1 MKRGRLFYL
10 FILLLMLC
18 PFQRTTASGPA
29 DDPARNA
36 TWRVKGEIRNPAG
49 NPIVGAS
56 VVIKGTA
63 RGVTTES
70 DGSFVI
76 EVSSEMDVLVCSFLG
91 YRPLELRVGA
101 RTDFQVALEEESLAV
116 DEVVV
121 TGYGSGI
128 KKEALT
134 GSIANIGAER
144 LSQSVGANVSTA
156 LAGKVP
162 GVNFRMM
169 DGQPGAA
176 TSISIRNMGNALF
189 VIDGVQSTQGSFD
202 NLDFN
207 DIESISVL
215 KDASAAIYGVQA
227 ANGVIVVTTKSGQ
240 KSGHSVNVNAYYGA
254 QSWFRYPRPADTQT
268 YIAGHIQSATI
279 TGSPGEFTMDDL
291 NACRNGSLLG
301 FDWYDYV
308 VRNSAPQAY
317 ISANASGGSDK
328 INYYIS
334 LGGLD
339 QKSVINHYGGFRRYN
354 VQFNLDARISRRL
367 KVGARFNG
375 RYEKTEHPAV
385 PGDDVWAAIFAI
397 WRNPPTSRPF
407 ANDNPNYP
415 TMTSNTA
422 STNFAILNYD
432 RSGYLKDTYRVGQLS
447 ANVEYEILDGLKLKG
462 LASYYLGN
470 RWYDCQEYTYDL
482 YGYDAVT
489 DTYPVIYS
497 LTNPF
502 RQRIVG
508 LQQQIMGQAQ
518 LTYDKTFGRHTIS
531 AVVAGEV
538 YHETNP
544 GLDTWSRPQSNYINT
559 IDFASLEKYT
569 DNKNTELARAG
580 FVARVNYNYADR
592 YYVELAGRY
601 DGSWKFRKGNRWA
614 FLPSV
619 SVGWRPSEEVFWKE
633 SSLASWFSA
642 LKVRAS
648 FGQLGYDELSW
659 FDTDEN
665 GNRVLRTLAP
675 FDYLA
680 GYDYG
685 VGGAVI
691 DGKYVTG
698 VQSKGIP
705 TTTVSWITVD
715 MYDVGLDFGF
725 FENRLSGSIDYFY
738 NLRKGLVDRRYDQ
751 LVPSEVGFSLPPE
764 NLASEVYTGF
774 DGNIAWSDRVRDLRY
789 SVGANF
795 TYSRHLT
802 RHQYNP
808 QFENSWDEYVNSAW
822 ERYSNITWGYKSDGQ
837 FRSWE
842 EIRNYPV
849 DIDGRSNSTLRPGDI
864 RYKDLNGDRLI
875 NDKDKRPIGYAEGM
889 LPNLNF
895 GLSLSF
901 EWRGLDLSCDF
912 TGGAFGTY
920 HVDYEMSKPFWDGG
934 NTAAFVLENQWR
946 LSDITDP
953 GSKLIPGEFPTAL
966 VGNSN
971 HSNYW
976 VSDFWY
982 KNIAYVKL
990 RNFELG
996 YSLPQ
1001 RWMSKAGIKKLRIYL
1016 FGQNLFSID
1025 NKGLYDIDPE
1035 IANATGIVY
1044 PTTRIMGAGI
1054 NLSF

>member
-1 MKRGRLFYL
+1 MKRRGQFYL
-10 FILLLMLC
+10 FIWLLMLF
-18 PFQRTTASGPA
+18 PTYLIVASDTT
-29 DDPARNA
+29 DDRRV
-36 TWRVKGEIRNPAG
+36 TWDVAG
-49 NPIVGAS
+49 RISDSNGSPIVGAM
-56 VVIKGTA
+56 VILKGTSQ
-63 RGVTTES
+63 GVTS
-70 DGSFVI
+70 DIDGNFAI
-76 EVSSEMDVLVCSFLG
+76 KVSSDRDVLVFSFLG
-91 YRPLELRVGA
+91 YSSVELSVG
-101 RTDFQVALEEESLAV
+101 TQTWFSVTLQEESLAV
-116 DEVVV
+116 EQVIV
-121 TGYGSGI
+121 TGYGNGI
-128 KKEALT
+128 KKESIT
-134 GSIANIGAER
+134 GSIANINAGK

-156 LAGKVP
+156 LAGKVA

-169 DGQPGAA
+169 DGQPGAT
-176 TSISIRNMGNALF
+176 TSISIRNMGSALF
-189 VIDGVQSTQGSFD
+189 VIDGVQSTQGSFN

-240 KSGHSVNVNAYYGA
+240 KTGHSVNINAYYGA

-268 YIAGHIQSATI
+268 YIEGHIQSATI

-291 NACRNGSLLG
+291 NDYRNGTLRG

-308 VRNSAPQAY
+308 VRSSAPQAY
-317 ISANASGGSDK
+317 ISANASGGTDK

-339 QKSVINHYGGFRRYN
+339 QKSVINNYGGFQRYN
-354 VQFNLDARISRRL
+354 VQFNLDTRINKRL
-367 KVGARFNG
+367 KLGVRFNG

-397 WRNPPTSRPF
+397 WRNPPTNRPF
-407 ANDNPNYP
+407 ANDNPDYP

-432 RSGYLKDTYRVGQLS
+432 RSGYLKDTYRVCQLS
-447 ANVEYEILDGLKLKG
+447 ANIEYEIIEGLKLKG
-462 LASYYLGN
+462 LTSYYLGN

-518 LTYDKTFGRHTIS
+518 LTYDKVIGRHTLSSVIAS
-531 AVVAGEV
+531 EI
-538 YHETNP
+538 YHEINP

-580 FVARVNYNYADR
+580 FVARVNYNYADQ
-592 YYVELAGRY
+592 YYIELAGRY
-601 DGSWKFRKGNRWA
+601 DGSWKFRRGNRWA

-619 SVGWRPSEEVFWKE
+619 SIGWRPSEEHFWKE
-633 SSLASWFSA
+633 GSISHWFNSL
-642 LKVRAS
+642 KIRAS
-648 FGQLGYDELSW
+648 FGQLGYDNLSW
-659 FDTDEN
+659 YDTDEN
-665 GNRVLRTLAP
+665 GNRILRTLAP
-675 FDYLA
+675 FDYLS

-685 VGGAVI
+685 VGGAVL
-691 DGKYVTG
+691 DGKYQTG

-705 TTTVSWITVD
+705 TTTISWITVN
-715 MYDVGLDFGF
+715 MYDVGIDFGF
-725 FENRLSGSIDYFY
+725 LANRLSGSLDYFY

-751 LVPSEVGFSLPPE
+751 LIPSEVGFTLPPE

-774 DGNIAWSDRVRDLRY
+774 DGNIAWADRVRDFRY
-789 SVGANF
+789 SVGVNF

-802 RHQYNP
+802 HHQYNP
-808 QFENSWDEYVNSAW
+808 QFKNSWDEYVNSGW

-837 FRSWE
+837 FCSWE
-842 EIRNYPV
+842 EIGNYPV
-849 DIDGRSNSTLRPGDI
+849 DIDGKNNSTLRPGDI
-864 RYKDLNGDRLI
+864 RYKDLNGDGLI
-875 NDKDKRPIGYAEGM
+875 NDMDKRPIGYAEGM

-895 GLSLSF
+895 GLSLSL
-901 EWRGLDLSCDF
+901 EWNGIDMSCDF

-946 LSDITDP
+946 LSDIADP
-953 GSKLIPGEFPTAL
+953 QSPLIPGEFPTAL

-982 KNIAYVKL
+982 KNITYIKL

-996 YSLPQ
+996 YTLPQ
-1001 RWMSKAGIKKLRIYL
+1001 RWMSKAGINKLRLYL

-1025 NKGLYDIDPE
+1025 NMGAYDIDPE
-1035 IANATGIVY
+1035 IANSTGIVY
-1044 PTTRIMGAGI
+1044 PTTRVIGTGI

>member
-1 MKRGRLFYL
+1 MLFPTCL
-10 FILLLMLC
+10 IV
-18 PFQRTTASGPA
+18 ASGTT
-29 DDPARNA
+29 DDRKV
-36 TWRVKGEIRNPAG
+36 TWDVEGRISDSNGS
-49 NPIVGAS
+49 PIVGAM
-56 VVIKGTA
+56 VILKGTSQ
-63 RGVTTES
+63 GVTS
-70 DGSFVI
+70 DIDGNFAI
-76 EVSSEMDVLVCSFLG
+76 KVSSDRDVLVFSFLG
-91 YRPLELRVGA
+91 YSSVELSVG
-101 RTDFQVALEEESLAV
+101 TQTWFSVTLQEESLAV
-116 DEVVV
+116 EQVIV
-121 TGYGSGI
+121 TGYGNGI
-128 KKEALT
+128 KKESIT
-134 GSIANIGAER
+134 GSIANINAGK

-156 LAGKVP
+156 LAGKVA

-169 DGQPGAA
+169 DGQPGAT
-176 TSISIRNMGNALF
+176 TSISIRNMGSALF
-189 VIDGVQSTQGSFD
+189 VIDGVQSTQGSFN

-240 KSGHSVNVNAYYGA
+240 KTGHSVNINAYYGA

-268 YIAGHIQSATI
+268 YIEGHIQSATI

-291 NACRNGSLLG
+291 NDYRSGTLRG

-308 VRNSAPQAY
+308 VRSSAPQAY
-317 ISANASGGSDK
+317 ISANASGGTDK

-339 QKSVINHYGGFRRYN
+339 QKSVINNYGGFQRYN
-354 VQFNLDARISRRL
+354 VQFNLDTRINKRL
-367 KVGARFNG
+367 KLGVRFNG

-397 WRNPPTSRPF
+397 WRNPPTNRPF
-407 ANDNPNYP
+407 ANDNPDYP

-432 RSGYLKDTYRVGQLS
+432 RSGYLKDTYRVCQLS
-447 ANVEYEILDGLKLKG
+447 ANIEYEIIEGLKLKG
-462 LASYYLGN
+462 LTSYYLGN

-518 LTYDKTFGRHTIS
+518 LTYDKVIGRHTLSSVIAS
-531 AVVAGEV
+531 EI
-538 YHETNP
+538 YHEINP

-580 FVARVNYNYADR
+580 FVARVNYNYADQ
-592 YYVELAGRY
+592 YYIELAGRY
-601 DGSWKFRKGNRWA
+601 DGSWKFRRGNRWA

-619 SVGWRPSEEVFWKE
+619 SIGWRPSEEHFWKE
-633 SSLASWFSA
+633 GSISHWFNSL
-642 LKVRAS
+642 KIRAS
-648 FGQLGYDELSW
+648 FGQLGYDNLSW
-659 FDTDEN
+659 YDTDEN
-665 GNRVLRTLAP
+665 GNRILRTLAP
-675 FDYLA
+675 FDYLS

-685 VGGAVI
+685 VGGAVL
-691 DGKYVTG
+691 DGKYQTG

-705 TTTVSWITVD
+705 TTTISWITVN
-715 MYDVGLDFGF
+715 MYDAGIDFGF
-725 FENRLSGSIDYFY
+725 LANRLSGSLDYFY

-751 LVPSEVGFSLPPE
+751 LIPSEVGFTLPPE

-774 DGNIAWSDRVRDLRY
+774 DGNIAWADRVRDFRY
-789 SVGANF
+789 SVGVNF

-802 RHQYNP
+802 HHQYNP
-808 QFENSWDEYVNSAW
+808 QFKNSWDEYVNSGW

-837 FRSWE
+837 FCSWE
-842 EIRNYPV
+842 EIGNYPV
-849 DIDGRSNSTLRPGDI
+849 DIDGKNNSTLRPGDI
-864 RYKDLNGDRLI
+864 RYKDLNGDGLI
-875 NDKDKRPIGYAEGM
+875 NDMDKRPIGYAEGM

-895 GLSLSF
+895 GLSLSL
-901 EWRGLDLSCDF
+901 EWNGIDMSCDF

-946 LSDITDP
+946 LSDIADP
-953 GSKLIPGEFPTAL
+953 QSPLIPGEFPTAL

-982 KNIAYVKL
+982 KNITYIKL

-996 YSLPQ
+996 YTLPQ
-1001 RWMSKAGIKKLRIYL
+1001 RWMSKAGINKLRLYL

-1025 NKGLYDIDPE
+1025 NMGAYDIDPE
-1035 IANATGIVY
+1035 IANSTGIVY
-1044 PTTRIMGAGI
+1044 PTTRVIGTGI

>member
-1 MKRGRLFYL
+1 MKRRGQFYL
-10 FILLLMLC
+10 FILLLMLF
-18 PFQRTTASGPA
+18 PTYLIVASDTT
-29 DDPARNA
+29 DDRKV
-36 TWRVKGEIRNPAG
+36 TWDVEGRISDSNGS
-49 NPIVGAS
+49 PIVGAM
-56 VVIKGTA
+56 VILKGTSL
-63 RGVTTES
+63 GVTS
-70 DGSFVI
+70 DIDGNFSI
-76 EVSSEMDVLVCSFLG
+76 KVSSDRDVLVFSFLG
-91 YRPLELRVGA
+91 YSSVELSVG
-101 RTDFQVALEEESLAV
+101 TQTWFSVTLQEESLAV
-116 DEVVV
+116 EQVIV
-121 TGYGSGI
+121 TGYGNGI
-128 KKEALT
+128 KKESIT
-134 GSIANIGAER
+134 GSIANINAGK

-156 LAGKVP
+156 LAGKVA

-169 DGQPGAA
+169 DGQPGAT
-176 TSISIRNMGNALF
+176 TSISIRNMGSALF
-189 VIDGVQSTQGSFD
+189 VIDGVQSTQGSFN

-240 KSGHSVNVNAYYGA
+240 KTGNSVNVNAYYGA

-268 YIAGHIQSATI
+268 YIEGHIQSATI
-279 TGSPGEFTMDDL
+279 TGSPGEFTLDDL
-291 NACRNGSLLG
+291 NNYRNGTLRG

-308 VRNSAPQAY
+308 VRSSAPQAY
-317 ISANASGGSDK
+317 ISANASGGTDK

-339 QKSVINHYGGFRRYN
+339 QKSVINNYGGFQRYN
-354 VQFNLDARISRRL
+354 VQFNLDARINKRL
-367 KVGARFNG
+367 KLGVRFNG

-397 WRNPPTSRPF
+397 WRNPPTNRPF
-407 ANDNPNYP
+407 ANDNPDYP

-432 RSGYLKDTYRVGQLS
+432 RSGYLKDTYRVCQLS
-447 ANVEYEILDGLKLKG
+447 ANIEYEIIEGLKLKG
-462 LASYYLGN
+462 LTSYYLGN

-518 LTYDKTFGRHTIS
+518 LTYDKVIGRHTIS
-531 AVVAGEV
+531 SVIASEI
-538 YHETNP
+538 YHEINP

-580 FVARVNYNYADR
+580 FVARVNYNYADQ
-592 YYVELAGRY
+592 YYIELAGRY
-601 DGSWKFRKGNRWA
+601 DGSWKFRRGNRWA

-619 SVGWRPSEEVFWKE
+619 SIGWRPSEEHFWKE
-633 SSLASWFSA
+633 GSISRWFNSL
-642 LKVRAS
+642 KIRAS
-648 FGQLGYDELSW
+648 FGQLGYDNLSW
-659 FDTDEN
+659 YDTDEN
-665 GNRVLRTLAP
+665 GNRILRTLAP
-675 FDYLA
+675 FDYLS

-685 VGGAVI
+685 VGGAVL
-691 DGKYVTG
+691 DGKYQTG

-705 TTTVSWITVD
+705 TTTISWITVN
-715 MYDVGLDFGF
+715 MYDAGIDFGF
-725 FENRLSGSIDYFY
+725 LANRLSGSLDYFY

-751 LVPSEVGFSLPPE
+751 LIPSEVGFTLPPE

-774 DGNIAWSDRVRDLRY
+774 DGNIAWADRVRDFRY
-789 SVGANF
+789 SVGVNF

-802 RHQYNP
+802 HHQYNP
-808 QFENSWDEYVNSAW
+808 QFKNSWDEYVNSGW

-837 FRSWE
+837 FCSWE
-842 EIRNYPV
+842 EIGNYPI
-849 DIDGRSNSTLRPGDI
+849 DIDGKNNSTLRPGDI
-864 RYKDLNGDRLI
+864 RYKDLNGDGLI
-875 NDKDKRPIGYAEGM
+875 NDMDKRPIGYAEGM

-895 GLSLSF
+895 GLSLSL
-901 EWRGLDLSCDF
+901 EWNGIDMSCDF

-946 LSDITDP
+946 LSDIADP
-953 GSKLIPGEFPTAL
+953 QSPLIPGEFPTAL

-976 VSDFWY
+976 ASDFWY
-982 KNIAYVKL
+982 KNITYIKL

-996 YSLPQ
+996 YTLPQ
-1001 RWMSKAGIKKLRIYL
+1001 RWMSKAGINKLRLYL

-1025 NKGLYDIDPE
+1025 NMGVYDIDPE
-1035 IANATGIVY
+1035 IANSTGIVY
-1044 PTTRIMGAGI
+1044 PTTRVIGTGI

>member
-1 MKRGRLFYL
+1 MKRRGQFYL
-10 FILLLMLC
+10 FILLLMLF
-18 PFQRTTASGPA
+18 PTYLIVASGTT
-29 DDPARNA
+29 DDRKV
-36 TWRVKGEIRNPAG
+36 TWDVEGRISDSNGS
-49 NPIVGAS
+49 PIVGAM
-56 VVIKGTA
+56 VILKGTSQ
-63 RGVTTES
+63 GVTS
-70 DGSFVI
+70 DIDGNFAI
-76 EVSSEMDVLVCSFLG
+76 KVSSDRDVLVFSFLG
-91 YRPLELRVGA
+91 YSSVELSVG
-101 RTDFQVALEEESLAV
+101 TQTWLSVTLQEESLAV
-116 DEVVV
+116 EQVIV
-121 TGYGSGI
+121 TGYGNGI
-128 KKEALT
+128 KKESIT
-134 GSIANIGAER
+134 GSIANINAGK

-156 LAGKVP
+156 LAGKVA

-169 DGQPGAA
+169 DGQPGAT
-176 TSISIRNMGNALF
+176 TSISIRNMGSALF
-189 VIDGVQSTQGSFD
+189 VIDGVQSTQGSFN

-240 KSGHSVNVNAYYGA
+240 KTGHSVNINAYYGA

-268 YIAGHIQSATI
+268 YIEGHIQSATI

-291 NACRNGSLLG
+291 NNYRNGTLRG

-308 VRNSAPQAY
+308 VRSSAPQAY
-317 ISANASGGSDK
+317 ISANASGGTDK

-339 QKSVINHYGGFRRYN
+339 QKSVINNYGGFQRYN
-354 VQFNLDARISRRL
+354 VQFNLDTRINKRL
-367 KVGARFNG
+367 KLGVRFNG

-397 WRNPPTSRPF
+397 WRNPPTNRPF
-407 ANDNPNYP
+407 ANDNPDYP

-432 RSGYLKDTYRVGQLS
+432 RSGYLKDTYRVCQLS
-447 ANVEYEILDGLKLKG
+447 ANIEYEIIEGLKLKG
-462 LASYYLGN
+462 LTSYYLGN

-518 LTYDKTFGRHTIS
+518 LTYDKVIGRHTLSSVIAS
-531 AVVAGEV
+531 EI
-538 YHETNP
+538 YHEINP

-569 DNKNTELARAG
+569 DKKNTELARAG
-580 FVARVNYNYADR
+580 FVARVNYNYADQ
-592 YYVELAGRY
+592 YYIELAGRY
-601 DGSWKFRKGNRWA
+601 DGSWKFRRGNRWA

-619 SVGWRPSEEVFWKE
+619 SIGWRPSEEHFWKE
-633 SSLASWFSA
+633 GSISHWFNSL
-642 LKVRAS
+642 KIRAS
-648 FGQLGYDELSW
+648 FGQLGYDNLSW
-659 FDTDEN
+659 YDTDEN
-665 GNRVLRTLAP
+665 GNRILRTLAP
-675 FDYLA
+675 FDYLS

-685 VGGAVI
+685 VGGAVL
-691 DGKYVTG
+691 DGKYQTG

-705 TTTVSWITVD
+705 TTTISWITVN
-715 MYDVGLDFGF
+715 MYDVGIDFGF
-725 FENRLSGSIDYFY
+725 LANRLSGSLDYFY

-751 LVPSEVGFSLPPE
+751 LIPSEVGFTLPPE

-774 DGNIAWSDRVRDLRY
+774 DGNIAWADRVRDFRY
-789 SVGANF
+789 SVGVNF

-802 RHQYNP
+802 HHQYNP
-808 QFENSWDEYVNSAW
+808 QFKNSWDEYVNSGW

-837 FRSWE
+837 FCSWE
-842 EIRNYPV
+842 EIGNYPV
-849 DIDGRSNSTLRPGDI
+849 DIDGKNNSTLRPGDI
-864 RYKDLNGDRLI
+864 RYKDLNGDGLI
-875 NDKDKRPIGYAEGM
+875 NDMDKRPIGYAEGM

-895 GLSLSF
+895 GLSLSL
-901 EWRGLDLSCDF
+901 EWNGIDMSCDF

-946 LSDITDP
+946 LSDIADP
-953 GSKLIPGEFPTAL
+953 QSPLIPGEFPTAL

-982 KNIAYVKL
+982 KNITYIKL

-996 YSLPQ
+996 YTLPQ
-1001 RWMSKAGIKKLRIYL
+1001 RWMSKAGINKLRLYL

-1025 NKGLYDIDPE
+1025 NMGAYDIDPE
-1035 IANATGIVY
+1035 IANSTGIVY
-1044 PTTRIMGAGI
+1044 PTTRVIGTGI

>member
-1 MKRGRLFYL
+1 MLFPTYLIVASDTTDDRKVTWDVEGR
-10 FILLLMLC
+10 I
-18 PFQRTTASGPA
+18 SDSNGS
-29 DDPARNA
+29 
-36 TWRVKGEIRNPAG
+36 
-49 NPIVGAS
+49 PIVGAM
-56 VVIKGTA
+56 VILKGTSL
-63 RGVTTES
+63 GVTS
-70 DGSFVI
+70 DIDGNFSI
-76 EVSSEMDVLVCSFLG
+76 KVSSDRDVLVFSFLG
-91 YRPLELRVGA
+91 YSSVELSVG
-101 RTDFQVALEEESLAV
+101 TQTWFSVTLQEESLAV
-116 DEVVV
+116 EQVIV
-121 TGYGSGI
+121 TGYGNGI
-128 KKEALT
+128 KKESIT
-134 GSIANIGAER
+134 GSIANINAGK

-156 LAGKVP
+156 LAGKVA

-169 DGQPGAA
+169 DGQPGAT
-176 TSISIRNMGNALF
+176 TSISIRNMGSALF
-189 VIDGVQSTQGSFD
+189 VIDGVQSTQGSF
-202 NLDFN
+202 NNIDFN

-240 KSGHSVNVNAYYGA
+240 KTGNSVNVNAYYGA

-268 YIAGHIQSATI
+268 YIEGHIQSATI
-279 TGSPGEFTMDDL
+279 TGSPGEFTLDDL
-291 NACRNGSLLG
+291 NNYRNGTLRG

-308 VRNSAPQAY
+308 VRSSAPQAY
-317 ISANASGGSDK
+317 ISANASGGTDK

-339 QKSVINHYGGFRRYN
+339 QKSVINNYGGFQRYN
-354 VQFNLDARISRRL
+354 VQFNLDARINKRL
-367 KVGARFNG
+367 KLGVRFNG

-397 WRNPPTSRPF
+397 WRNPPTNRPF
-407 ANDNPNYP
+407 ANDNPDYP

-432 RSGYLKDTYRVGQLS
+432 RSGYLKDTYRVCQLS
-447 ANVEYEILDGLKLKG
+447 ANIEYEIIEGLKLKG
-462 LASYYLGN
+462 LTSYYLGN

-518 LTYDKTFGRHTIS
+518 LTYDKVIGRHTIS
-531 AVVAGEV
+531 SVIASEI
-538 YHETNP
+538 YHEINP

-580 FVARVNYNYADR
+580 FVARVNYNYADQ
-592 YYVELAGRY
+592 YYIELAGRY
-601 DGSWKFRKGNRWA
+601 DGSWKFRRGNRWA

-619 SVGWRPSEEVFWKE
+619 SIGWRPSEEHFWKE
-633 SSLASWFSA
+633 GSISRWFNSL
-642 LKVRAS
+642 KIRAS
-648 FGQLGYDELSW
+648 FGQLGYDNLSW
-659 FDTDEN
+659 YDTDEN
-665 GNRVLRTLAP
+665 GNRILRTLAP
-675 FDYLA
+675 FDYLS

-685 VGGAVI
+685 VGGAVL
-691 DGKYVTG
+691 DGKYQTG

-705 TTTVSWITVD
+705 TTTISWITVN
-715 MYDVGLDFGF
+715 MYDAGIDFGF
-725 FENRLSGSIDYFY
+725 LANRLSGSLDYFY

-751 LVPSEVGFSLPPE
+751 LIPSEVGFTLPPE

-774 DGNIAWSDRVRDLRY
+774 DGNIAWADRVRDFRY
-789 SVGANF
+789 SVGVNF

-802 RHQYNP
+802 HHQYNP
-808 QFENSWDEYVNSAW
+808 QFKNSWDEYVNSGW

-837 FRSWE
+837 FCSWE
-842 EIRNYPV
+842 EIGNYPI
-849 DIDGRSNSTLRPGDI
+849 DIDGKNNSTLRPGDI
-864 RYKDLNGDRLI
+864 RYKDLNGDGLI
-875 NDKDKRPIGYAEGM
+875 NDMDKRPIGYAEGM

-895 GLSLSF
+895 GLSLSL
-901 EWRGLDLSCDF
+901 EWNGIDMSCDF

-946 LSDITDP
+946 LSDIADP
-953 GSKLIPGEFPTAL
+953 QSTLIPGEFPTAL

-982 KNIAYVKL
+982 KNITYIKL

-996 YSLPQ
+996 YTLPQ
-1001 RWMSKAGIKKLRIYL
+1001 RWMSKAGINKLRLYL

-1025 NKGLYDIDPE
+1025 NMGVYDIDPE
-1035 IANATGIVY
+1035 IANSTGIVY
-1044 PTTRIMGAGI
+1044 PTTRVIGTGI

>member
-1 MKRGRLFYL
+1 MKRRGQFYL
-10 FILLLMLC
+10 FILLLMLF
-18 PFQRTTASGPA
+18 PTYLIVASDTA
-29 DDPARNA
+29 DDRKV
-36 TWRVKGEIRNPAG
+36 TWDVKGRISDSNG
-49 NPIVGAS
+49 SPIVGAM
-56 VVIKGTA
+56 VVLKGTSQ
-63 RGVTTES
+63 GVTS
-70 DGSFVI
+70 DIDGNFAI
-76 EVSSEMDVLVCSFLG
+76 KVSSDRDVLVFSFLG
-91 YRPLELRVGA
+91 YSSVELSVG
-101 RTDFQVALEEESLAV
+101 TQTWLSVTLQEESLAV
-116 DEVVV
+116 EQVIV
-121 TGYGSGI
+121 TGYGNGI
-128 KKEALT
+128 KKESIT
-134 GSIANIGAER
+134 GSIANINAGK

-156 LAGKVP
+156 LAGKVA

-169 DGQPGAA
+169 DGQPGAT
-176 TSISIRNMGNALF
+176 TSISIRNMGSALF
-189 VIDGVQSTQGSFD
+189 VIDGVQSTQGSFN

-240 KSGHSVNVNAYYGA
+240 KTGHSVNVNAYYGA

-268 YIAGHIQSATI
+268 YIEGHIQSATI

-291 NACRNGSLLG
+291 NDYRNGTLRG

-308 VRNSAPQAY
+308 VRSSAPQAY
-317 ISANASGGSDK
+317 ISANASGGTDR

-339 QKSVINHYGGFRRYN
+339 QKSVINNYGGFQRYN
-354 VQFNLDARISRRL
+354 VQFNLDTRINKRL
-367 KVGARFNG
+367 KLGVRFNG

-397 WRNPPTSRPF
+397 WRNPPTNRPF
-407 ANDNPNYP
+407 ANDNPDYP

-432 RSGYLKDTYRVGQLS
+432 RSGYLKDTYRVCQLS
-447 ANVEYEILDGLKLKG
+447 ANIEYEIIEGLKLKG
-462 LASYYLGN
+462 LTSYYLGN

-518 LTYDKTFGRHTIS
+518 LTYDKVIGRHTLSSVIAS
-531 AVVAGEV
+531 EI
-538 YHETNP
+538 YHEIKP

-580 FVARVNYNYADR
+580 FVARVNYNYADQ
-592 YYVELAGRY
+592 YYIELAGRY
-601 DGSWKFRKGNRWA
+601 DGSWKFRRGNRWA

-619 SVGWRPSEEVFWKE
+619 SIGWRPSEEHFWKE
-633 SSLASWFSA
+633 GSISHWFNSL
-642 LKVRAS
+642 KIRAS
-648 FGQLGYDELSW
+648 FGQLGYDNLSW
-659 FDTDEN
+659 YDTDEN
-665 GNRVLRTLAP
+665 GNRILRTLAP
-675 FDYLA
+675 FDYLS

-685 VGGAVI
+685 VGGAVL
-691 DGKYVTG
+691 DGKYQTG

-705 TTTVSWITVD
+705 TTTISWITVN
-715 MYDVGLDFGF
+715 MYDVGIDFGF
-725 FENRLSGSIDYFY
+725 LANRLSGSLDYFY

-751 LVPSEVGFSLPPE
+751 LIPSEVGFTLPPE

-774 DGNIAWSDRVRDLRY
+774 DGNIAWADRVRDFRY
-789 SVGANF
+789 SVGVNF

-802 RHQYNP
+802 HHQYNP
-808 QFENSWDEYVNSAW
+808 QFKNSWDEYVNSGW

-837 FRSWE
+837 FCSWE
-842 EIRNYPV
+842 EIGNYPV
-849 DIDGRSNSTLRPGDI
+849 DIDGKNNSTLRPGDI
-864 RYKDLNGDRLI
+864 RYKDLNGDGLI
-875 NDKDKRPIGYAEGM
+875 NDMDKRPIGYAEGM

-895 GLSLSF
+895 GLSLSL
-901 EWRGLDLSCDF
+901 EWNGIDMSCDF

-946 LSDITDP
+946 LSDIADP
-953 GSKLIPGEFPTAL
+953 QSPLIPGEFPTAL

-982 KNIAYVKL
+982 KNITYIKL

-996 YSLPQ
+996 YTLPQ
-1001 RWMSKAGIKKLRIYL
+1001 RWMSKAGINKLRLYL

-1025 NKGLYDIDPE
+1025 NMGAYDIDPE
-1035 IANATGIVY
+1035 IANSTGIVY
-1044 PTTRIMGAGI
+1044 PTTRVIGTGI

>member
-1 MKRGRLFYL
+1 MLFPTYLIVASDTTDDRKVTWDVEGR
-10 FILLLMLC
+10 I
-18 PFQRTTASGPA
+18 SDSNGS
-29 DDPARNA
+29 
-36 TWRVKGEIRNPAG
+36 
-49 NPIVGAS
+49 PIVGAM
-56 VVIKGTA
+56 VILKGTSQ
-63 RGVTTES
+63 GVTS
-70 DGSFVI
+70 DIDGNFAI
-76 EVSSEMDVLVCSFLG
+76 KVSSDRDVLVFSFLG
-91 YRPLELRVGA
+91 YSSVELSVG
-101 RTDFQVALEEESLAV
+101 TQTWFSVTLQEESLAV
-116 DEVVV
+116 EQVIV
-121 TGYGSGI
+121 TGYGNGI
-128 KKEALT
+128 KKESIT
-134 GSIANIGAER
+134 GSIANINAGK

-156 LAGKVP
+156 LAGKVA

-169 DGQPGAA
+169 DGQPGAT
-176 TSISIRNMGNALF
+176 TSISIRNMGSALF
-189 VIDGVQSTQGSFD
+189 VIDGVQSTQGSFN

-240 KSGHSVNVNAYYGA
+240 KTGHSVNINAYYGA

-268 YIAGHIQSATI
+268 YIEGHIQSATI

-291 NACRNGSLLG
+291 NNYRNGTLRG

-308 VRNSAPQAY
+308 VRSSAPQAY
-317 ISANASGGSDK
+317 ISANASGGTDK

-339 QKSVINHYGGFRRYN
+339 QKSVINNYGGFQRYN
-354 VQFNLDARISRRL
+354 VQFNLDTRINKRL
-367 KVGARFNG
+367 KLGVRFNG

-385 PGDDVWAAIFAI
+385 PGDDVWAAIFSI
-397 WRNPPTSRPF
+397 WRNPPTNRPF
-407 ANDNPNYP
+407 ANDNPDYP

-432 RSGYLKDTYRVGQLS
+432 RSGYLKDTYRVCQLS
-447 ANVEYEILDGLKLKG
+447 ANIEYEIIEGLKLKG
-462 LASYYLGN
+462 LTSYYLGN

-518 LTYDKTFGRHTIS
+518 LTYDKVIGRHTLSSVIAS
-531 AVVAGEV
+531 EI
-538 YHETNP
+538 YHEINP

-580 FVARVNYNYADR
+580 FVARVNYNYADQ
-592 YYVELAGRY
+592 YYIELAGRY
-601 DGSWKFRKGNRWA
+601 DGSWKFRRGNRWA

-619 SVGWRPSEEVFWKE
+619 SIGWRPSEEHFWKE
-633 SSLASWFSA
+633 GSISHWFNSL
-642 LKVRAS
+642 KIRAS
-648 FGQLGYDELSW
+648 FGQLGYDNLSW
-659 FDTDEN
+659 YDTDEN
-665 GNRVLRTLAP
+665 GNRILRTLAP
-675 FDYLA
+675 FDYLS

-685 VGGAVI
+685 VGGAVL
-691 DGKYVTG
+691 DGKYQTG

-705 TTTVSWITVD
+705 TTTISWITVN
-715 MYDVGLDFGF
+715 MYDVGIDFGF
-725 FENRLSGSIDYFY
+725 LANRLSGSLDYFY

-751 LVPSEVGFSLPPE
+751 LIPSEVGFTLPPE

-774 DGNIAWSDRVRDLRY
+774 DGNIAWADRVRDFRY
-789 SVGANF
+789 SVGVNF

-802 RHQYNP
+802 HHQYNP
-808 QFENSWDEYVNSAW
+808 QFKNSWDEYVNSGW

-837 FRSWE
+837 FCSWE
-842 EIRNYPV
+842 EIGNYPV
-849 DIDGRSNSTLRPGDI
+849 DIDGKNNSTLRPGDI
-864 RYKDLNGDRLI
+864 RYKDLNGDGLI
-875 NDKDKRPIGYAEGM
+875 NDMDKRPIGYAEGM

-895 GLSLSF
+895 GLSLSL
-901 EWRGLDLSCDF
+901 EWNGIDMSCDF

-946 LSDITDP
+946 LSDIADP
-953 GSKLIPGEFPTAL
+953 QSPLIPGEFPTAL

-982 KNIAYVKL
+982 KNITYIKL

-996 YSLPQ
+996 YTLPQ
-1001 RWMSKAGIKKLRIYL
+1001 RWMSKAGINKLRLYL

-1025 NKGLYDIDPE
+1025 NMGAYDIDPE
-1035 IANATGIVY
+1035 IANSTGIVY
-1044 PTTRIMGAGI
+1044 PTTRVIGTGI

>member
-1 MKRGRLFYL
+1 MKRRGQFYL
-10 FILLLMLC
+10 FILLLMLF
-18 PFQRTTASGPA
+18 PTYLIVASDTT
-29 DDPARNA
+29 DDRKA
-36 TWRVKGEIRNPAG
+36 TWDVEGRISDSNGS
-49 NPIVGAS
+49 PIVGAM
-56 VVIKGTA
+56 VILKGTSQ
-63 RGVTTES
+63 GVTS
-70 DGSFVI
+70 DIDGNFAI
-76 EVSSEMDVLVCSFLG
+76 KVSSDRDVLVFSFLG
-91 YRPLELRVGA
+91 YSSVELSVG
-101 RTDFQVALEEESLAV
+101 TQTWLSVTLQEESLAV
-116 DEVVV
+116 EQVIV
-121 TGYGSGI
+121 TGYGNGI
-128 KKEALT
+128 KKESIT
-134 GSIANIGAER
+134 GSIANINAGK

-156 LAGKVP
+156 LAGKVA

-169 DGQPGAA
+169 DGQPGAT
-176 TSISIRNMGNALF
+176 TSISIRNMGSALF
-189 VIDGVQSTQGSFD
+189 VIDGVQSTQGSFN

-227 ANGVIVVTTKSGQ
+227 ANGVIVVTTKRGQ
-240 KSGHSVNVNAYYGA
+240 KTGHSVNINAYYGA

-268 YIAGHIQSATI
+268 YIEGHIQSATI
-279 TGSPGEFTMDDL
+279 TGSPGEFTMGDL
-291 NACRNGSLLG
+291 NDYRNGTLRG

-308 VRNSAPQAY
+308 VRSSAPQAY
-317 ISANASGGSDK
+317 ISANASGGTDK

-339 QKSVINHYGGFRRYN
+339 QKSVINNYGGFQRYN
-354 VQFNLDARISRRL
+354 VQFNLDTRINKRL
-367 KVGARFNG
+367 KLGVRFNG

-397 WRNPPTSRPF
+397 WRNPPTNRPF
-407 ANDNPNYP
+407 ANDNPDYP

-432 RSGYLKDTYRVGQLS
+432 RSGYLKDTYRVCQLS
-447 ANVEYEILDGLKLKG
+447 ANIEYEIIEGLKLKG
-462 LASYYLGN
+462 LTSYYLGN

-518 LTYDKTFGRHTIS
+518 LTYDKVIGRHTLSSVIAS
-531 AVVAGEV
+531 EI
-538 YHETNP
+538 YHEINP

-580 FVARVNYNYADR
+580 FVARVNYNYADQ
-592 YYVELAGRY
+592 YYIELAGRY
-601 DGSWKFRKGNRWA
+601 DGSWKFRRGNRWA

-619 SVGWRPSEEVFWKE
+619 SIGWRPSEEHFWKE
-633 SSLASWFSA
+633 GSISHWFNSL
-642 LKVRAS
+642 KIRAS
-648 FGQLGYDELSW
+648 FGQLGYDNLSW
-659 FDTDEN
+659 YDTDEN
-665 GNRVLRTLAP
+665 GNRILRTLAP
-675 FDYLA
+675 FDYLS

-685 VGGAVI
+685 VGGAVL
-691 DGKYVTG
+691 DGKYQTG

-705 TTTVSWITVD
+705 TTTISWITVN
-715 MYDVGLDFGF
+715 MYDVGIDFGF
-725 FENRLSGSIDYFY
+725 LANRLSGSLDYFY

-751 LVPSEVGFSLPPE
+751 LIPSEVGFTLPPE

-774 DGNIAWSDRVRDLRY
+774 DGNIAWADRVRDFRY
-789 SVGANF
+789 SVGVNF

-802 RHQYNP
+802 HHQYNP
-808 QFENSWDEYVNSAW
+808 QFKNSWDEYVNSGW

-837 FRSWE
+837 FCSWE
-842 EIRNYPV
+842 EIGNYPV
-849 DIDGRSNSTLRPGDI
+849 DIDGKNNSTLRPGDI
-864 RYKDLNGDRLI
+864 RYKDLNGDGLI
-875 NDKDKRPIGYAEGM
+875 NDMDKRPIGYAEGM

-895 GLSLSF
+895 GLSLSL
-901 EWRGLDLSCDF
+901 EWNGIDMSCDF

-946 LSDITDP
+946 LSDIADP
-953 GSKLIPGEFPTAL
+953 QSPLIPGEFPTAL

-982 KNIAYVKL
+982 KNITYIKL

-996 YSLPQ
+996 YTLPQ
-1001 RWMSKAGIKKLRIYL
+1001 RWMSKAGINKLRLYL

-1025 NKGLYDIDPE
+1025 NMGAYDIDPE
-1035 IANATGIVY
+1035 IANSTGIVY
-1044 PTTRIMGAGI
+1044 PTTRVIGTGI

>member
-1 MKRGRLFYL
+1 MKRRGQFYL
-10 FILLLMLC
+10 FILLLMLF
-18 PFQRTTASGPA
+18 PTYLIVASDTT
-29 DDPARNA
+29 DDRKV
-36 TWRVKGEIRNPAG
+36 TWDVEGRISDSNGS
-49 NPIVGAS
+49 PIVGAM
-56 VVIKGTA
+56 VILKGTSL
-63 RGVTTES
+63 GVTS
-70 DGSFVI
+70 DIDGNFSI
-76 EVSSEMDVLVCSFLG
+76 KVSSDRDVLVFSFLG
-91 YRPLELRVGA
+91 YSSVELSVG
-101 RTDFQVALEEESLAV
+101 TQTWFSVTLQEESLAV
-116 DEVVV
+116 EQVIV
-121 TGYGSGI
+121 TGYGNGI
-128 KKEALT
+128 KKESIT
-134 GSIANIGAER
+134 GSIANINAGK

-156 LAGKVP
+156 LAGKVA

-169 DGQPGAA
+169 DGQPGAT
-176 TSISIRNMGNALF
+176 TSISIRNMGSALF
-189 VIDGVQSTQGSFD
+189 VIDGVQSTQGSFN

-240 KSGHSVNVNAYYGA
+240 KTGNSVNVNAYYGA

-268 YIAGHIQSATI
+268 YIEGHIQSATI
-279 TGSPGEFTMDDL
+279 TGSPGEFTLDDL
-291 NACRNGSLLG
+291 NNYRNGTLRG

-308 VRNSAPQAY
+308 VRSSAPQAY
-317 ISANASGGSDK
+317 ISANASGGTDK

-339 QKSVINHYGGFRRYN
+339 QKSVINNYGGFQRYN
-354 VQFNLDARISRRL
+354 VQFNLDARINKRL
-367 KVGARFNG
+367 KLGVRFNG

-397 WRNPPTSRPF
+397 WRNPPTNRPF
-407 ANDNPNYP
+407 ANDNPDYP

-432 RSGYLKDTYRVGQLS
+432 RSGYLKDTYRVCQLS
-447 ANVEYEILDGLKLKG
+447 ANIEYEIIEGLKLKG
-462 LASYYLGN
+462 LTSYYLGN

-518 LTYDKTFGRHTIS
+518 LTYDKVIGRHTIS
-531 AVVAGEV
+531 SVIASEI
-538 YHETNP
+538 YHEINP

-580 FVARVNYNYADR
+580 FVARVNYNYADH
-592 YYVELAGRY
+592 YYIELAGRY
-601 DGSWKFRKGNRWA
+601 DGSWKFRRGNRWA

-619 SVGWRPSEEVFWKE
+619 SVGWRPSEEHFWKE
-633 SSLASWFSA
+633 GSISHWFNSL
-642 LKVRAS
+642 KIRAS
-648 FGQLGYDELSW
+648 FGQLGYDNLSW
-659 FDTDEN
+659 YDTDEN
-665 GNRVLRTLAP
+665 GNRILRTLAP
-675 FDYLA
+675 FDYLS

-685 VGGAVI
+685 VGGAVL
-691 DGKYVTG
+691 DGKYQTG

-705 TTTVSWITVD
+705 TTTISWITVN
-715 MYDVGLDFGF
+715 MYDAGIDFGF
-725 FENRLSGSIDYFY
+725 LANRLSGSLDYFY

-751 LVPSEVGFSLPPE
+751 LIPSEVGFTLPPE

-774 DGNIAWSDRVRDLRY
+774 DGNIAWADRVRDFRY
-789 SVGANF
+789 SVGVNF

-802 RHQYNP
+802 HHQYNP
-808 QFENSWDEYVNSAW
+808 QFKNSWDEYVNSGW

-837 FRSWE
+837 FCSWE
-842 EIRNYPV
+842 EIGNYPI
-849 DIDGRSNSTLRPGDI
+849 DIDGKNNSTLRPGDI
-864 RYKDLNGDRLI
+864 RYKDLNGDGLI
-875 NDKDKRPIGYAEGM
+875 NDMDKRPIGYAEGM

-895 GLSLSF
+895 GLSLSL
-901 EWRGLDLSCDF
+901 EWNGIDMSCDF

-946 LSDITDP
+946 LSDIADP
-953 GSKLIPGEFPTAL
+953 QSPLIPGEFPTAL

-982 KNIAYVKL
+982 KNITYIKL

-996 YSLPQ
+996 YTLPQ
-1001 RWMSKAGIKKLRIYL
+1001 RWMSKAGINKLRLYL

-1025 NKGLYDIDPE
+1025 NMGVYDIDPE
-1035 IANATGIVY
+1035 IANSTGIVY
-1044 PTTRIMGAGI
+1044 PTTRVIGTGI

>member
-1 MKRGRLFYL
+1 MLFPTYL
-10 FILLLMLC
+10 IVASD
-18 PFQRTTASGPA
+18 TT
-29 DDPARNA
+29 DDRKA
-36 TWRVKGEIRNPAG
+36 TWDVEGRISDSNGS
-49 NPIVGAS
+49 PIVGAM
-56 VVIKGTA
+56 VILKGTSQ
-63 RGVTTES
+63 GVTS
-70 DGSFVI
+70 DIDGNFAI
-76 EVSSEMDVLVCSFLG
+76 KVSSDRDVLVFSFLG
-91 YRPLELRVGA
+91 YSSVELSVG
-101 RTDFQVALEEESLAV
+101 TQTWLSVTLQEESLAV
-116 DEVVV
+116 EQVIV
-121 TGYGSGI
+121 TGYGNGI
-128 KKEALT
+128 KKESIT
-134 GSIANIGAER
+134 GSIANINAGK

-156 LAGKVP
+156 LAGKVA

-169 DGQPGAA
+169 DGQPGAT
-176 TSISIRNMGNALF
+176 TSISIRNMGSALF
-189 VIDGVQSTQGSFD
+189 VIDGVQSTQGSFN

-240 KSGHSVNVNAYYGA
+240 KTGHSVNVNAYYGA

-268 YIAGHIQSATI
+268 YIEGHIQSATI

-291 NACRNGSLLG
+291 NDYRNGTLRG

-308 VRNSAPQAY
+308 VRSSAPQAY
-317 ISANASGGSDK
+317 ISANASGGTDR

-339 QKSVINHYGGFRRYN
+339 QKSVINNYGGFQRYN
-354 VQFNLDARISRRL
+354 VQFNLDTRINKRL
-367 KVGARFNG
+367 KLGVRFNG

-397 WRNPPTSRPF
+397 WRNPPTNRPF
-407 ANDNPNYP
+407 ANDNPDYP

-432 RSGYLKDTYRVGQLS
+432 RSGYLKDTYRVCQLS
-447 ANVEYEILDGLKLKG
+447 ANIEYEIIEGLKLKG
-462 LASYYLGN
+462 LTSYYLGN

-518 LTYDKTFGRHTIS
+518 LTYDKVIGRHTLSSVIAS
-531 AVVAGEV
+531 EI
-538 YHETNP
+538 YHEINP

-580 FVARVNYNYADR
+580 FVARVNYNYADQ
-592 YYVELAGRY
+592 YYIELAGRY
-601 DGSWKFRKGNRWA
+601 DGSWKFRRGNRWA

-619 SVGWRPSEEVFWKE
+619 SIGWRPSEEHFWKE
-633 SSLASWFSA
+633 GSISHWFNSL
-642 LKVRAS
+642 KIRAS
-648 FGQLGYDELSW
+648 FGQLGYDNLSW
-659 FDTDEN
+659 YDTDEN
-665 GNRVLRTLAP
+665 GNRILRTLAP
-675 FDYLA
+675 FDYLS

-685 VGGAVI
+685 VGGAVL
-691 DGKYVTG
+691 DGKYQTG

-705 TTTVSWITVD
+705 TTTISWITVN
-715 MYDVGLDFGF
+715 MYDVGIDFGF
-725 FENRLSGSIDYFY
+725 LANRLSGSLDYFY

-751 LVPSEVGFSLPPE
+751 LIPSEVGFTLPPE

-774 DGNIAWSDRVRDLRY
+774 DGNIAWADRVRDFRY
-789 SVGANF
+789 SVGVNF

-802 RHQYNP
+802 HHQYNP
-808 QFENSWDEYVNSAW
+808 QFKNSWDEYVNSGW

-837 FRSWE
+837 FCSWE
-842 EIRNYPV
+842 EIGNYPV
-849 DIDGRSNSTLRPGDI
+849 DIDGKNNSTLRPGDI
-864 RYKDLNGDRLI
+864 RYKDLNGDGLI
-875 NDKDKRPIGYAEGM
+875 NDMDKRPIGYAEGM

-895 GLSLSF
+895 GLSLSL
-901 EWRGLDLSCDF
+901 EWNGIDMSCDF

-946 LSDITDP
+946 LSDIADP
-953 GSKLIPGEFPTAL
+953 QSPLIPGEFPTAL

-982 KNIAYVKL
+982 KNITYIKL

-996 YSLPQ
+996 YTLPQ
-1001 RWMSKAGIKKLRIYL
+1001 RWMSKAGINKLRLYL

-1025 NKGLYDIDPE
+1025 NMGAYDIDPE
-1035 IANATGIVY
+1035 IANSTGIVY
-1044 PTTRIMGAGI
+1044 PTTRVIGTGI

>member
-1 MKRGRLFYL
+1 MLFPTYLIVASDTTDDRKVTWDVEGR
-10 FILLLMLC
+10 I
-18 PFQRTTASGPA
+18 SDSNGS
-29 DDPARNA
+29 
-36 TWRVKGEIRNPAG
+36 
-49 NPIVGAS
+49 PIVGAM
-56 VVIKGTA
+56 VILKGTSQ
-63 RGVTTES
+63 GVTS
-70 DGSFVI
+70 DIDGNFAI
-76 EVSSEMDVLVCSFLG
+76 KVSSDRDVLVFSFLG
-91 YRPLELRVGA
+91 YSSVELSVG
-101 RTDFQVALEEESLAV
+101 TQTWFSVTLQEESLAV
-116 DEVVV
+116 EQVIV
-121 TGYGSGI
+121 TGYGNGI
-128 KKEALT
+128 KKESIT
-134 GSIANIGAER
+134 GSIANINAGK

-156 LAGKVP
+156 LAGKVA

-169 DGQPGAA
+169 DGQPGAT
-176 TSISIRNMGNALF
+176 TSISIRNMGSALF
-189 VIDGVQSTQGSFD
+189 VIDGVQSTQGSFN

-240 KSGHSVNVNAYYGA
+240 KTGHSVNVNAYYGA

-268 YIAGHIQSATI
+268 YIEGHIQSATI

-291 NACRNGSLLG
+291 NNYRNGTLRG

-308 VRNSAPQAY
+308 VRSSAPQAY
-317 ISANASGGSDK
+317 ISANASGGTDK

-339 QKSVINHYGGFRRYN
+339 QKSVINNYGGFQRYN
-354 VQFNLDARISRRL
+354 VQFNLDTRINKRL
-367 KVGARFNG
+367 KLGVRFNG

-385 PGDDVWAAIFAI
+385 PGDDVWAAIFSI
-397 WRNPPTSRPF
+397 WRNPPTNRPF
-407 ANDNPNYP
+407 ANDNPDYP

-432 RSGYLKDTYRVGQLS
+432 RSGYLKDTYRVCQLS
-447 ANVEYEILDGLKLKG
+447 ANIEYEIIEGLKLKG
-462 LASYYLGN
+462 LTSYYLGN

-518 LTYDKTFGRHTIS
+518 LTYDKVIGRHTLSSVIAS
-531 AVVAGEV
+531 EI
-538 YHETNP
+538 YHEINP

-580 FVARVNYNYADR
+580 FVARVNYNYADQ
-592 YYVELAGRY
+592 YYIELAGRY
-601 DGSWKFRKGNRWA
+601 DGSWKFRRGNRWA

-619 SVGWRPSEEVFWKE
+619 SIGWRPSEEHFWKE
-633 SSLASWFSA
+633 GSISHWFNSL
-642 LKVRAS
+642 KIRAS
-648 FGQLGYDELSW
+648 FGQLGYDNLSW
-659 FDTDEN
+659 YDTDEN
-665 GNRVLRTLAP
+665 GNRILRTLAP
-675 FDYLA
+675 FDYLS

-685 VGGAVI
+685 VGGAVL
-691 DGKYVTG
+691 DGKYQTG

-705 TTTVSWITVD
+705 TTTISWITVN
-715 MYDVGLDFGF
+715 MYDVGIDFGF
-725 FENRLSGSIDYFY
+725 LANRLSGSLDYFY

-751 LVPSEVGFSLPPE
+751 LIPSEVGFTLPPE

-774 DGNIAWSDRVRDLRY
+774 DGNIAWADRVRDFRY
-789 SVGANF
+789 SVGVNF

-802 RHQYNP
+802 HHQYNP
-808 QFENSWDEYVNSAW
+808 QFKNSWDEYVNSGW

-837 FRSWE
+837 FCSWE
-842 EIRNYPV
+842 EIGNYPV
-849 DIDGRSNSTLRPGDI
+849 DIDGKNNSTLRPGDI
-864 RYKDLNGDRLI
+864 RYKDLNGDGLI
-875 NDKDKRPIGYAEGM
+875 NDMDKRPIGYAEGM

-895 GLSLSF
+895 GLSLSL
-901 EWRGLDLSCDF
+901 EWNGIDMSCDF

-946 LSDITDP
+946 LSDIADP
-953 GSKLIPGEFPTAL
+953 QSPLIPGEFPTAL

-982 KNIAYVKL
+982 KNITYIKL

-996 YSLPQ
+996 YTLPQ
-1001 RWMSKAGIKKLRIYL
+1001 RWMSKAGINKLRLYL

-1025 NKGLYDIDPE
+1025 NMGAYDIDPE
-1035 IANATGIVY
+1035 IANSTGIVY
-1044 PTTRIMGAGI
+1044 PTTRVIGTGI

>member
-1 MKRGRLFYL
+1 MKRGRQFYL
-10 FILLLMLC
+10 FILLLMLF
-18 PFQRTTASGPA
+18 PADRIAASVPA
-29 DDPARNA
+29 DDPARKA
-36 TWRVKGEIRNPAG
+36 TWEVKGRISDPNG
-49 NPIVGAS
+49 NPIAGAS
-56 VVIKGTA
+56 VILKGTS
-63 RGVTTES
+63 RGVTT
-70 DGSFVI
+70 DTNGNFTI
-76 EVSSEMDVLVCSFLG
+76 EVSSDKDVLICSFLG
-91 YRPLELRVGA
+91 YSPVELPVGVKT
-101 RTDFQVALEEESLAV
+101 RLSVTLKEESLAV
-116 DEVVV
+116 EQVIV
-121 TGYGSGI
+121 TGYGNGI
-128 KKEALT
+128 RKEALT
-134 GSIANIGAER
+134 GSIANIGAEK

-156 LAGKVP
+156 LAGKVA

-189 VIDGVQSTQGSFD
+189 VIDGVQSTQGSFN

-240 KSGHSVNVNAYYGA
+240 KTGHSVNINAYYGA
-254 QSWFRYPRPADTQT
+254 QSWFRYPRPADTET

-279 TGSPGEFTMDDL
+279 TGSPGEFSMDDL
-291 NACRNGSLLG
+291 NNYRNGTLRG

-308 VRNSAPQAY
+308 VRSSAPQAY
-317 ISANASGGSDK
+317 VSANASGGTEK

-334 LGGLD
+334 LGGFD
-339 QKSVINHYGGFRRYN
+339 QKSVINNYGGFQRYN
-354 VQFNLDARISRRL
+354 VQFNLDARINKRL

-397 WRNPPTSRPF
+397 WRNPPTNRPF
-407 ANDNPNYP
+407 ANDNPDYP

-447 ANVEYEILDGLKLKG
+447 ANIEYEIMEGLKLKG

-482 YGYDAVT
+482 YGYDATT

-518 LTYDKTFGRHTIS
+518 LTYDKVIGRHTVS
-531 AVVAGEV
+531 AVLAGEV
-538 YHETNP
+538 YHEINP

-592 YYVELAGRY
+592 YYIELAGRY
-601 DGSWKFRKGNRWA
+601 DGSWKFRRGNRWA

-619 SVGWRPSEEVFWKE
+619 SVGWRPSEENFWKE
-633 SSLASWFSA
+633 GSISRWFNSL
-642 LKVRAS
+642 KIRAS

-659 FDTDEN
+659 YDTDEN
-665 GNRVLRTLAP
+665 GNRILRTLAP
-675 FDYLA
+675 FDYLS

-685 VGGAVI
+685 VGGAVL
-691 DGKYVTG
+691 DGKYQTG

-705 TTTVSWITVD
+705 TTTISWITVN
-715 MYDVGLDFGF
+715 MYDAGIDFGF
-725 FENRLSGSIDYFY
+725 LDNRLSGSLDYFY

-751 LVPSEVGFSLPPE
+751 LIPSEVGFALPPE

-774 DGNIAWSDRVRDLRY
+774 DGNITWADRIRDLRY

-802 RHQYNP
+802 HHQYNP
-808 QFENSWDEYVNSAW
+808 QFKNSWDEYVNSGW

-837 FRSWE
+837 FGSWE
-842 EIRNYPV
+842 EISNYPI
-849 DIDGRSNSTLRPGDI
+849 DIDGKNNSTLRPGDI
-864 RYKDLNGDRLI
+864 RYKDLNGDGII
-875 NDKDKRPIGYAEGM
+875 NDMDKRPIGYAEGM

-895 GLSLSF
+895 GLSLSL
-901 EWRGLDLSCDF
+901 EWKGIDMSCDF

-953 GSKLIPGEFPTAL
+953 QSPLIPGEFPTAL

-982 KNIAYVKL
+982 KNIAYIKL

-996 YSLPQ
+996 YTLPQ
-1001 RWMSKAGIKKLRIYL
+1001 RWMSKAGIKKLRLYL

-1025 NKGLYDIDPE
+1025 NMGVYDIDPE

-1044 PTTRIMGAGI
+1044 PTTRVMGAGI

>member
-1 MKRGRLFYL
+1 MLFPTYLIVASDTTDDRKVTWDVEGR
-10 FILLLMLC
+10 I
-18 PFQRTTASGPA
+18 SDSNGS
-29 DDPARNA
+29 
-36 TWRVKGEIRNPAG
+36 
-49 NPIVGAS
+49 PIVGAM
-56 VVIKGTA
+56 VILKGTSQ
-63 RGVTTES
+63 GVTS
-70 DGSFVI
+70 DIDGNFAI
-76 EVSSEMDVLVCSFLG
+76 KVSSDRDVLVFSFLG
-91 YRPLELRVGA
+91 YSSVELSVG
-101 RTDFQVALEEESLAV
+101 TQTWLSVTLQEESLAV
-116 DEVVV
+116 EQVIV
-121 TGYGSGI
+121 TGYGNGI
-128 KKEALT
+128 KKESIT
-134 GSIANIGAER
+134 GSIANINAGK

-156 LAGKVP
+156 LAGKVA

-169 DGQPGAA
+169 DGQPGAT
-176 TSISIRNMGNALF
+176 TSISIRNMGSALF
-189 VIDGVQSTQGSFD
+189 VIDGVQSTQGSFN

-240 KSGHSVNVNAYYGA
+240 KTGHSVNINAYYGA

-268 YIAGHIQSATI
+268 YIEGHIQSATI

-291 NACRNGSLLG
+291 NDYRNGTLRG

-308 VRNSAPQAY
+308 VRSSAPQAY
-317 ISANASGGSDK
+317 ISANASGGTDK

-339 QKSVINHYGGFRRYN
+339 QKSVINNYGGFQRYN
-354 VQFNLDARISRRL
+354 VQFNLDTRINKRL
-367 KVGARFNG
+367 KLGVRFNG

-397 WRNPPTSRPF
+397 WRNPPTNRPF
-407 ANDNPNYP
+407 ANDNPDYP

-432 RSGYLKDTYRVGQLS
+432 RSGYLKDTYRVCQLS
-447 ANVEYEILDGLKLKG
+447 ANIEYEIIEGLKLKG
-462 LASYYLGN
+462 LTSYYLGN

-518 LTYDKTFGRHTIS
+518 LTYDKVIGRHTLSSVIAS
-531 AVVAGEV
+531 EI
-538 YHETNP
+538 YHEINP

-580 FVARVNYNYADR
+580 FVARVNYNYADQ
-592 YYVELAGRY
+592 YYIELAGRY
-601 DGSWKFRKGNRWA
+601 DGSWKFRRGNRWA

-619 SVGWRPSEEVFWKE
+619 SIGWRPSEEHFWKE
-633 SSLASWFSA
+633 GSISHWFNSL
-642 LKVRAS
+642 KIRAS
-648 FGQLGYDELSW
+648 FGQLGYDNLSW
-659 FDTDEN
+659 YDTDEN
-665 GNRVLRTLAP
+665 GNRILRTLAP
-675 FDYLA
+675 FDYLS

-685 VGGAVI
+685 VGGAVL
-691 DGKYVTG
+691 DGKYQTG

-705 TTTVSWITVD
+705 TTTISWITVN
-715 MYDVGLDFGF
+715 MYDAGIDFGF
-725 FENRLSGSIDYFY
+725 LANRLSGSLDYFY

-751 LVPSEVGFSLPPE
+751 LIPSEVGFTLPPE

-774 DGNIAWSDRVRDLRY
+774 DGNIAWADRVRDFRY
-789 SVGANF
+789 SVGVNF

-802 RHQYNP
+802 HHQYNP
-808 QFENSWDEYVNSAW
+808 QFKNSWDEYVNSGW

-837 FRSWE
+837 FCSWE
-842 EIRNYPV
+842 EIGNYPV
-849 DIDGRSNSTLRPGDI
+849 DIDGKNNSTLRPGDI
-864 RYKDLNGDRLI
+864 RYKDLNGDGLI
-875 NDKDKRPIGYAEGM
+875 NDMDKRPIGYAEGM

-895 GLSLSF
+895 GLSLSL
-901 EWRGLDLSCDF
+901 EWNGIDMSCDF

-946 LSDITDP
+946 LSDIANP
-953 GSKLIPGEFPTAL
+953 QSPLIPGEFPTAL

-982 KNIAYVKL
+982 KNITYIKL

-996 YSLPQ
+996 YTLPQ
-1001 RWMSKAGIKKLRIYL
+1001 RWMSKAGINKLRLYL

-1025 NKGLYDIDPE
+1025 NMGAYDIDPE
-1035 IANATGIVY
+1035 IANSTGIVY
-1044 PTTRIMGAGI
+1044 PTTRVIGTGI

>member
-1 MKRGRLFYL
+1 MKRRGQFYL
-10 FILLLMLC
+10 FILLLMLF
-18 PFQRTTASGPA
+18 PTYLIVASDTT
-29 DDPARNA
+29 DDRKV
-36 TWRVKGEIRNPAG
+36 TWDVEGRISDSNGS
-49 NPIVGAS
+49 PIVGAM
-56 VVIKGTA
+56 VILKGTSL
-63 RGVTTES
+63 GVTS
-70 DGSFVI
+70 DIDGNFSI
-76 EVSSEMDVLVCSFLG
+76 KVSSDRDVLVFSFLG
-91 YRPLELRVGA
+91 YSSVELSVG
-101 RTDFQVALEEESLAV
+101 TQTWFSVTLQEESLAV
-116 DEVVV
+116 EQVIV
-121 TGYGSGI
+121 TGYGNGI
-128 KKEALT
+128 KKESIT
-134 GSIANIGAER
+134 GSIANINAGK

-156 LAGKVP
+156 LAGKVA

-169 DGQPGAA
+169 DGQPGAT
-176 TSISIRNMGNALF
+176 TSISIRNMGSALF
-189 VIDGVQSTQGSFD
+189 VIDGVQSTQGSF
-202 NLDFN
+202 NNIDFN

-240 KSGHSVNVNAYYGA
+240 KTGNSVNVNAYYGA

-268 YIAGHIQSATI
+268 YIEGHIQSATI
-279 TGSPGEFTMDDL
+279 TGSPGEFTLDDL
-291 NACRNGSLLG
+291 NNYRNGTLRG

-308 VRNSAPQAY
+308 VRSSAPQAY
-317 ISANASGGSDK
+317 ISANASGGTDK

-339 QKSVINHYGGFRRYN
+339 QKSVINNYGGFQRYN
-354 VQFNLDARISRRL
+354 VQFNLDARINKRL
-367 KVGARFNG
+367 KLGVRFNG

-397 WRNPPTSRPF
+397 WRNPPTNRPF
-407 ANDNPNYP
+407 ANDNPDYP

-432 RSGYLKDTYRVGQLS
+432 RSGYLKDTYRVCQLS
-447 ANVEYEILDGLKLKG
+447 ANIEYEIIEGLKLKG
-462 LASYYLGN
+462 LTSYYLGN

-518 LTYDKTFGRHTIS
+518 LTYDKVIGRHTIS
-531 AVVAGEV
+531 SVIASEI
-538 YHETNP
+538 YHEINP

-580 FVARVNYNYADR
+580 FVARVNYNYADQ
-592 YYVELAGRY
+592 YYIELAGRY
-601 DGSWKFRKGNRWA
+601 DGSWKFRRGNRWA

-619 SVGWRPSEEVFWKE
+619 SIGWRPSEEHFWKE
-633 SSLASWFSA
+633 GSISRWFNSL
-642 LKVRAS
+642 KIRAS
-648 FGQLGYDELSW
+648 FGQLGYDNLSW
-659 FDTDEN
+659 YDTDEN
-665 GNRVLRTLAP
+665 GNRILRTLAP
-675 FDYLA
+675 FDYLS

-685 VGGAVI
+685 VGGAVL
-691 DGKYVTG
+691 DGKYQTG

-705 TTTVSWITVD
+705 TTTISWITVN
-715 MYDVGLDFGF
+715 MYDAGIDFGF
-725 FENRLSGSIDYFY
+725 LANRLSGSLDYFY

-751 LVPSEVGFSLPPE
+751 LIPSEVGFTLPPE

-774 DGNIAWSDRVRDLRY
+774 DGNIAWADRVRDFRY
-789 SVGANF
+789 SVGVNF

-802 RHQYNP
+802 HHQYNP
-808 QFENSWDEYVNSAW
+808 QFKNSWDEYVNSGW

-837 FRSWE
+837 FCSWE
-842 EIRNYPV
+842 EIGNYPI
-849 DIDGRSNSTLRPGDI
+849 DIDGKNNSTLRPGDI
-864 RYKDLNGDRLI
+864 RYKDLNGDGLI
-875 NDKDKRPIGYAEGM
+875 NDMDKRPIGYAEGM

-895 GLSLSF
+895 GLSLSL
-901 EWRGLDLSCDF
+901 EWNGIDMSCDF

-946 LSDITDP
+946 LSDIADP
-953 GSKLIPGEFPTAL
+953 QSTLIPGEFPTAL

-982 KNIAYVKL
+982 KNITYIKL

-996 YSLPQ
+996 YTLPQ
-1001 RWMSKAGIKKLRIYL
+1001 RWMSKAGINKLRLYL

-1025 NKGLYDIDPE
+1025 NMGVYDIDPE
-1035 IANATGIVY
+1035 IANSTGIVY
-1044 PTTRIMGAGI
+1044 PTTRVIGTGI

>member
-1 MKRGRLFYL
+1 MKRRGQFYL
-10 FILLLMLC
+10 FILLLMLF
-18 PFQRTTASGPA
+18 PTYLIVASGTT
-29 DDPARNA
+29 DDRKV
-36 TWRVKGEIRNPAG
+36 TWDVEGRISDSNGS
-49 NPIVGAS
+49 PIVGAM
-56 VVIKGTA
+56 VILKGTSQ
-63 RGVTTES
+63 GVTS
-70 DGSFVI
+70 DIDGNFAI
-76 EVSSEMDVLVCSFLG
+76 KVSSDRDVLVFSFLG
-91 YRPLELRVGA
+91 YSSVELSVGT
-101 RTDFQVALEEESLAV
+101 RTWLSVTLQEESLAV
-116 DEVVV
+116 EQVIV
-121 TGYGSGI
+121 TGYGNGI
-128 KKEALT
+128 KKESIT
-134 GSIANIGAER
+134 GSIANINAGK

-156 LAGKVP
+156 LAGKVA

-169 DGQPGAA
+169 DGQPGAT
-176 TSISIRNMGNALF
+176 TSISIRNMGSALF
-189 VIDGVQSTQGSFD
+189 VIDGVQSTQGSFN

-240 KSGHSVNVNAYYGA
+240 KTGHSVNINAYYGA

-268 YIAGHIQSATI
+268 YIEGHIQSATI

-291 NACRNGSLLG
+291 NNYRNGTLRG

-308 VRNSAPQAY
+308 VRSSAPQAY
-317 ISANASGGSDK
+317 ISANASGGTDK

-339 QKSVINHYGGFRRYN
+339 QKSVINNYGGFQRYN
-354 VQFNLDARISRRL
+354 VQFNLDTRINKRL
-367 KVGARFNG
+367 KLGVRFNG

-397 WRNPPTSRPF
+397 WRNPPTNRPF
-407 ANDNPNYP
+407 ANDNPDYP

-432 RSGYLKDTYRVGQLS
+432 RSGYLKDTYRVCQLS
-447 ANVEYEILDGLKLKG
+447 ANIEYEIIEGLKLKG

-518 LTYDKTFGRHTIS
+518 LTYDKVIGRHTLSSVIAS
-531 AVVAGEV
+531 EI
-538 YHETNP
+538 YHEINP

-580 FVARVNYNYADR
+580 FVARVNYNYADQ
-592 YYVELAGRY
+592 YYIELAGRY
-601 DGSWKFRKGNRWA
+601 DGSWKFRRGNRWA

-619 SVGWRPSEEVFWKE
+619 SIGWRPSEEHFWKE
-633 SSLASWFSA
+633 GSISHWFNSL
-642 LKVRAS
+642 KIRAS
-648 FGQLGYDELSW
+648 FGQLGYDNLSW
-659 FDTDEN
+659 YDTDEN
-665 GNRVLRTLAP
+665 GNRILRTLAP
-675 FDYLA
+675 FDYLS

-685 VGGAVI
+685 VGGAVL
-691 DGKYVTG
+691 DGKYQTG

-705 TTTVSWITVD
+705 TTTISWITVN
-715 MYDVGLDFGF
+715 MYDVGIDFGF
-725 FENRLSGSIDYFY
+725 LANRLSGSLDYFY

-751 LVPSEVGFSLPPE
+751 LIPSEVGFTLPPE

-774 DGNIAWSDRVRDLRY
+774 DGNIAWADRVRDFHY
-789 SVGANF
+789 SVGVNF

-802 RHQYNP
+802 YHQYNP
-808 QFENSWDEYVNSAW
+808 QFKNSWDEYVNSGW

-837 FRSWE
+837 FCSWE
-842 EIRNYPV
+842 EIGNYPV
-849 DIDGRSNSTLRPGDI
+849 DIDGKNNSTLRPGDI
-864 RYKDLNGDRLI
+864 RYKDLNGDGLI
-875 NDKDKRPIGYAEGM
+875 NDMDKRPIGYAEGM

-895 GLSLSF
+895 GLSLSL
-901 EWRGLDLSCDF
+901 EWNGIDMSCDF

-946 LSDITDP
+946 LSDIADP
-953 GSKLIPGEFPTAL
+953 QSPLIPGEFPTAL

-982 KNIAYVKL
+982 KNITYIKL

-996 YSLPQ
+996 YTLPQ
-1001 RWMSKAGIKKLRIYL
+1001 RWMSKAGINKLRLYL

-1025 NKGLYDIDPE
+1025 NMGAYDIDPE
-1035 IANATGIVY
+1035 IANSTGIVY
-1044 PTTRIMGAGI
+1044 PTTRVIGTGI

>member
-1 MKRGRLFYL
+1 MKRRGQFYL
-10 FILLLMLC
+10 FILLLMLF
-18 PFQRTTASGPA
+18 PTYLIVASDTT
-29 DDPARNA
+29 DDRKV
-36 TWRVKGEIRNPAG
+36 TWDVEGRISDSNGS
-49 NPIVGAS
+49 PIVGAM
-56 VVIKGTA
+56 VILKGTSL
-63 RGVTTES
+63 GVTS
-70 DGSFVI
+70 DIDGNFSI
-76 EVSSEMDVLVCSFLG
+76 KVSSDRDVLVFSFLG
-91 YRPLELRVGA
+91 YSSVELSVG
-101 RTDFQVALEEESLAV
+101 TQTWFSVTLQEESLAV
-116 DEVVV
+116 EQVIV
-121 TGYGSGI
+121 TGYGNGI
-128 KKEALT
+128 KKESIT
-134 GSIANIGAER
+134 GSIANINAGK

-156 LAGKVP
+156 LAGKVA

-169 DGQPGAA
+169 DGQPGAT
-176 TSISIRNMGNALF
+176 TSISIRNMGSALF
-189 VIDGVQSTQGSFD
+189 VIDGVQSTQGSFN

-240 KSGHSVNVNAYYGA
+240 KTGNSVNVNAYYGA

-268 YIAGHIQSATI
+268 YIEGHIQSATI
-279 TGSPGEFTMDDL
+279 TGSPGEFTLDDL
-291 NACRNGSLLG
+291 NNYRNGTLRG

-308 VRNSAPQAY
+308 VRSSAPQAY
-317 ISANASGGSDK
+317 ISANASGGTDK

-339 QKSVINHYGGFRRYN
+339 QKSVINNYGGFQRYN
-354 VQFNLDARISRRL
+354 VQFNLDARINKRL
-367 KVGARFNG
+367 KLGVRFNG

-397 WRNPPTSRPF
+397 WRNPPTNRPF
-407 ANDNPNYP
+407 ANDNPDYP

-432 RSGYLKDTYRVGQLS
+432 RSGYLKDTYRVCQLS
-447 ANVEYEILDGLKLKG
+447 ANIEYEIIEGLKLKG
-462 LASYYLGN
+462 LTSYYLGN

-518 LTYDKTFGRHTIS
+518 LTYDKVIGRHTIS
-531 AVVAGEV
+531 SVIASEI
-538 YHETNP
+538 YHEINP

-580 FVARVNYNYADR
+580 FVARVNYNYADQ
-592 YYVELAGRY
+592 YYIELAGRY
-601 DGSWKFRKGNRWA
+601 DGSWKFRRGNRWA

-619 SVGWRPSEEVFWKE
+619 SIGWRPSEEHFWKE
-633 SSLASWFSA
+633 GSISHWFNSL
-642 LKVRAS
+642 KIRAS
-648 FGQLGYDELSW
+648 FGQLGYDNLSW
-659 FDTDEN
+659 YDTDEN
-665 GNRVLRTLAP
+665 GNRILRTLAP
-675 FDYLA
+675 FDYLS

-685 VGGAVI
+685 VGGAVL
-691 DGKYVTG
+691 DGKYQTG

-705 TTTVSWITVD
+705 TTTISWITVN
-715 MYDVGLDFGF
+715 MYDAGIDFGF
-725 FENRLSGSIDYFY
+725 LANRLSGSLDYFY

-751 LVPSEVGFSLPPE
+751 LIPSEVGFTLPPE

-774 DGNIAWSDRVRDLRY
+774 DGNIVWADRVRDFRY
-789 SVGANF
+789 SVGVNF

-802 RHQYNP
+802 HHQYNP
-808 QFENSWDEYVNSAW
+808 QFKNSWDEYVNSGW

-837 FRSWE
+837 FCSWE
-842 EIRNYPV
+842 EIGNYPI
-849 DIDGRSNSTLRPGDI
+849 DIDGKNNSTLRPGDI
-864 RYKDLNGDRLI
+864 RYKDLNGDGLI
-875 NDKDKRPIGYAEGM
+875 NDMDKRPIGYAEGM

-895 GLSLSF
+895 GLSLSL
-901 EWRGLDLSCDF
+901 EWNGIDMSCDF

-946 LSDITDP
+946 LSDIADP
-953 GSKLIPGEFPTAL
+953 QSPLIPGEFPTAL

-982 KNIAYVKL
+982 KNITYIKL

-996 YSLPQ
+996 YTLPQ
-1001 RWMSKAGIKKLRIYL
+1001 RWMSKAGINKLRLYL

-1025 NKGLYDIDPE
+1025 NMGVYDIDPE
-1035 IANATGIVY
+1035 IANSTGIVY
-1044 PTTRIMGAGI
+1044 PTTRVIGTGI

>member
-1 MKRGRLFYL
+1 MKRRGQFYL
-10 FILLLMLC
+10 FILLLMLF
-18 PFQRTTASGPA
+18 PTYLIVASDTT
-29 DDPARNA
+29 DDRKV
-36 TWRVKGEIRNPAG
+36 TWDVEGRISDSNGS
-49 NPIVGAS
+49 PIVGAM
-56 VVIKGTA
+56 VILKGTSQ
-63 RGVTTES
+63 GVTS
-70 DGSFVI
+70 DIDGNFAI
-76 EVSSEMDVLVCSFLG
+76 KVSSDRDVLVFSFLG
-91 YRPLELRVGA
+91 YSSVELSVG
-101 RTDFQVALEEESLAV
+101 TQTWFSVTLQEESLAV
-116 DEVVV
+116 EQVIV
-121 TGYGSGI
+121 TGYGNGI
-128 KKEALT
+128 KKESIT
-134 GSIANIGAER
+134 GSIANINAGK

-156 LAGKVP
+156 LAGKVA

-169 DGQPGAA
+169 DGQPGAT
-176 TSISIRNMGNALF
+176 TSISIRNMGSALF
-189 VIDGVQSTQGSFD
+189 VIDGVQSTQGSFN

-240 KSGHSVNVNAYYGA
+240 KTGHSVNISAYYGA

-268 YIAGHIQSATI
+268 YIEGHIQSATI

-291 NACRNGSLLG
+291 NNYRNGTLRG

-308 VRNSAPQAY
+308 VRSSAPQAY
-317 ISANASGGSDK
+317 ISANASGGTDK

-339 QKSVINHYGGFRRYN
+339 QKSVINNYGGFQRYN
-354 VQFNLDARISRRL
+354 VQFNLDTRINKRL
-367 KVGARFNG
+367 KLGVRFNG

-385 PGDDVWAAIFAI
+385 PGDDVWAAIFSI
-397 WRNPPTSRPF
+397 WRNPPTNRPF
-407 ANDNPNYP
+407 ANDNPDYP

-432 RSGYLKDTYRVGQLS
+432 RSGYLKDTYRVCQLS
-447 ANVEYEILDGLKLKG
+447 ANIEYEIIEGLKLKG
-462 LASYYLGN
+462 LTSYYLGN

-518 LTYDKTFGRHTIS
+518 LTYDKVIGRHTLSSVIAS
-531 AVVAGEV
+531 EI
-538 YHETNP
+538 YHEINP

-580 FVARVNYNYADR
+580 FVARVNYNYADQ
-592 YYVELAGRY
+592 YYIELAGRY
-601 DGSWKFRKGNRWA
+601 DGSWKFRRGNRWA

-619 SVGWRPSEEVFWKE
+619 SIGWRPSEEHFWKE
-633 SSLASWFSA
+633 GSISHWFNSL
-642 LKVRAS
+642 KIRAS
-648 FGQLGYDELSW
+648 FGQLGYDNLSW
-659 FDTDEN
+659 YDTDEN
-665 GNRVLRTLAP
+665 GNRILRTLAP
-675 FDYLA
+675 FDYLS

-685 VGGAVI
+685 VGGAVL
-691 DGKYVTG
+691 DGKYQTG

-705 TTTVSWITVD
+705 TTTISWITVN
-715 MYDVGLDFGF
+715 MYDVGIDFGF
-725 FENRLSGSIDYFY
+725 LANRLSGSLDYFY

-751 LVPSEVGFSLPPE
+751 LIPSEVGFTLPPE

-774 DGNIAWSDRVRDLRY
+774 DGNIAWADRVRDFRY
-789 SVGANF
+789 SVGVNF

-802 RHQYNP
+802 YHQYNP
-808 QFENSWDEYVNSAW
+808 QFKNSWDEYVNSGW

-837 FRSWE
+837 FCSWE
-842 EIRNYPV
+842 EIGNYPV
-849 DIDGRSNSTLRPGDI
+849 DIDGKNNSTLRPGDI
-864 RYKDLNGDRLI
+864 RYKDLNGDGLI
-875 NDKDKRPIGYAEGM
+875 NDMDKRPIGYAEGM

-895 GLSLSF
+895 GLSLSL
-901 EWRGLDLSCDF
+901 EWNGIDMSCDF

-946 LSDITDP
+946 LSDIADP
-953 GSKLIPGEFPTAL
+953 QSPLIPGEFPTAL

-982 KNIAYVKL
+982 KNITYIKL

-996 YSLPQ
+996 YTLPQ
-1001 RWMSKAGIKKLRIYL
+1001 RWMSKAGINKLRLYL

-1025 NKGLYDIDPE
+1025 NMGAYDIDPE
-1035 IANATGIVY
+1035 IANSTGIVY
-1044 PTTRIMGAGI
+1044 PTTRVIGTGI

>member
-1 MKRGRLFYL
+1 MLFPTYL
-10 FILLLMLC
+10 IVASD
-18 PFQRTTASGPA
+18 TT
-29 DDPARNA
+29 DDRKA
-36 TWRVKGEIRNPAG
+36 TWDVEGRISDSNGS
-49 NPIVGAS
+49 PIVGAM
-56 VVIKGTA
+56 VILKGTSQ
-63 RGVTTES
+63 GVTS
-70 DGSFVI
+70 DIDGNFAI
-76 EVSSEMDVLVCSFLG
+76 KVSSDRDVLVFSFLG
-91 YRPLELRVGA
+91 YSSVELSVG
-101 RTDFQVALEEESLAV
+101 TQTWLSVTLQEESLAV
-116 DEVVV
+116 EQVIV
-121 TGYGSGI
+121 TGYGNGI
-128 KKEALT
+128 KKESIT
-134 GSIANIGAER
+134 GSIANINAGK

-156 LAGKVP
+156 LAGKVA

-169 DGQPGAA
+169 DGQPGAT
-176 TSISIRNMGNALF
+176 TSISIRNMGSALF
-189 VIDGVQSTQGSFD
+189 VIDGVQSTQGSFN

-240 KSGHSVNVNAYYGA
+240 KTGHSVNINAYYGA

-268 YIAGHIQSATI
+268 YIEGHIQSATI
-279 TGSPGEFTMDDL
+279 TGSPGEFTMGDL
-291 NACRNGSLLG
+291 NDYRNGTLRG

-308 VRNSAPQAY
+308 VRSSAPQAY
-317 ISANASGGSDK
+317 ISANASGGTDK

-339 QKSVINHYGGFRRYN
+339 QKSVINNYGGFQRYN
-354 VQFNLDARISRRL
+354 VQFNLDTRINKRL
-367 KVGARFNG
+367 KLGVRFNG

-397 WRNPPTSRPF
+397 WRNPPTNRPF
-407 ANDNPNYP
+407 ANDNPDYP

-432 RSGYLKDTYRVGQLS
+432 RSGYLKDTYRVCQLS
-447 ANVEYEILDGLKLKG
+447 ANIEYEIIEGLKLKG
-462 LASYYLGN
+462 LTSYYLGN

-518 LTYDKTFGRHTIS
+518 LTYDKVIGRHTLSSVIAS
-531 AVVAGEV
+531 EI
-538 YHETNP
+538 YHEINP

-580 FVARVNYNYADR
+580 FVARVNYNYADQ
-592 YYVELAGRY
+592 YYIELAGRY
-601 DGSWKFRKGNRWA
+601 DGSWKFRRGNRWA

-619 SVGWRPSEEVFWKE
+619 SIGWRPSEEHFWKE
-633 SSLASWFSA
+633 GSISHWFNSL
-642 LKVRAS
+642 KIRAS
-648 FGQLGYDELSW
+648 FGQLGYDNLSW
-659 FDTDEN
+659 YDTDEN
-665 GNRVLRTLAP
+665 GNRILRTLAP
-675 FDYLA
+675 FDYLS

-685 VGGAVI
+685 VGGAVL
-691 DGKYVTG
+691 DGKYQTG

-705 TTTVSWITVD
+705 TTTISWITVN
-715 MYDVGLDFGF
+715 MYDVGIDFGF
-725 FENRLSGSIDYFY
+725 LANRLSGSLDYFY

-751 LVPSEVGFSLPPE
+751 LIPSEVGFTLPPE

-774 DGNIAWSDRVRDLRY
+774 DGNIAWADRVRDFRY
-789 SVGANF
+789 SVGVNF

-802 RHQYNP
+802 HHQYNP
-808 QFENSWDEYVNSAW
+808 QFKNSWDEYVNSGW

-837 FRSWE
+837 FCSWE
-842 EIRNYPV
+842 EIGNYPV
-849 DIDGRSNSTLRPGDI
+849 DIDGKNNSTLRPGDI
-864 RYKDLNGDRLI
+864 RYKDLNGDGLI
-875 NDKDKRPIGYAEGM
+875 NDMDKRPIGYAEGM

-895 GLSLSF
+895 GLSLSL
-901 EWRGLDLSCDF
+901 EWNGIDMSCDF

-946 LSDITDP
+946 LSDIADP
-953 GSKLIPGEFPTAL
+953 QSPLIPGEFPTAL

-982 KNIAYVKL
+982 KNITYIKL

-996 YSLPQ
+996 YTLPQ
-1001 RWMSKAGIKKLRIYL
+1001 RWMSKAGINKLRLYL

-1025 NKGLYDIDPE
+1025 NMGAYDIDPE
-1035 IANATGIVY
+1035 IANSTGIVY
-1044 PTTRIMGAGI
+1044 PTTRVIGTGI

>member
-1 MKRGRLFYL
+1 MKRRGQFYL
-10 FILLLMLC
+10 FILLLMLF
-18 PFQRTTASGPA
+18 PTYLIVASDTT
-29 DDPARNA
+29 DDRKV
-36 TWRVKGEIRNPAG
+36 TWDVEGRISDSNGS
-49 NPIVGAS
+49 PIVGAM
-56 VVIKGTA
+56 VILKGTSQ
-63 RGVTTES
+63 GVTS
-70 DGSFVI
+70 DIDGNFAI
-76 EVSSEMDVLVCSFLG
+76 KVSSDRDVLVFSFLG
-91 YRPLELRVGA
+91 YSSVELSVG
-101 RTDFQVALEEESLAV
+101 TQTWFSVTLQEESLAV
-116 DEVVV
+116 EQVIV
-121 TGYGSGI
+121 TGYGNGI
-128 KKEALT
+128 KKESIT
-134 GSIANIGAER
+134 GSIANINAGK

-156 LAGKVP
+156 LAGKVA

-169 DGQPGAA
+169 DGQPGAT
-176 TSISIRNMGNALF
+176 TSISIRNMGSALF
-189 VIDGVQSTQGSFD
+189 VIDGVQSTQGSFN

-240 KSGHSVNVNAYYGA
+240 KTGNSVNVNAYYGA

-268 YIAGHIQSATI
+268 YIEGHIQSATI

-291 NACRNGSLLG
+291 NNYRNGTLRG

-308 VRNSAPQAY
+308 VRSSAPQAY
-317 ISANASGGSDK
+317 ISANASGGTDK

-339 QKSVINHYGGFRRYN
+339 QKSVINNYGGFQRYN
-354 VQFNLDARISRRL
+354 VQFNLDARINKRL
-367 KVGARFNG
+367 KLGVRFNG

-397 WRNPPTSRPF
+397 WRNPPTNRPF
-407 ANDNPNYP
+407 ANDNPDYP

-432 RSGYLKDTYRVGQLS
+432 RSGYLKDTYRVCQLS
-447 ANVEYEILDGLKLKG
+447 ANIEYEIIEGLKLKG
-462 LASYYLGN
+462 LTSYYLGN

-518 LTYDKTFGRHTIS
+518 LTYDKVIGRHTIS
-531 AVVAGEV
+531 SVIASEI
-538 YHETNP
+538 YHEINP

-580 FVARVNYNYADR
+580 FVARVNYNYADQ
-592 YYVELAGRY
+592 YYIELAGRY
-601 DGSWKFRKGNRWA
+601 DGSWKFRRGNRWA

-619 SVGWRPSEEVFWKE
+619 SIGWRPSEEHFWKE
-633 SSLASWFSA
+633 GSISHWFNSL
-642 LKVRAS
+642 KIRAS
-648 FGQLGYDELSW
+648 FGQLGYDNLSW

-665 GNRVLRTLAP
+665 GNRILRTLAP
-675 FDYLA
+675 FDYLS

-685 VGGAVI
+685 VGGAVL
-691 DGKYVTG
+691 DGKYQTG

-705 TTTVSWITVD
+705 TTTISWITVN
-715 MYDVGLDFGF
+715 MYDAGIDFGF
-725 FENRLSGSIDYFY
+725 LANRLSGSLDYFY

-751 LVPSEVGFSLPPE
+751 LIPSEVGFTLPPE

-774 DGNIAWSDRVRDLRY
+774 DGNIAWADRVRDFRY
-789 SVGANF
+789 SVGVNF

-802 RHQYNP
+802 HHQYNP
-808 QFENSWDEYVNSAW
+808 QFKNSWDEYVNSGW

-837 FRSWE
+837 FCSWE
-842 EIRNYPV
+842 EIGNYPI
-849 DIDGRSNSTLRPGDI
+849 DIDGKNNSTLRPGDI
-864 RYKDLNGDRLI
+864 RYKDLNGDGLI
-875 NDKDKRPIGYAEGM
+875 NDMDKRPIGYAEGM

-895 GLSLSF
+895 GLSLSL
-901 EWRGLDLSCDF
+901 EWNGIDMSCDF

-946 LSDITDP
+946 LSDIADP
-953 GSKLIPGEFPTAL
+953 QSPLIPGEFPTAL

-982 KNIAYVKL
+982 KNITYIKL

-996 YSLPQ
+996 YTLPQ
-1001 RWMSKAGIKKLRIYL
+1001 RWMSKAGINKLRLYL

-1025 NKGLYDIDPE
+1025 NMGVYDIDPE
-1035 IANATGIVY
+1035 IANSTGIVY
-1044 PTTRIMGAGI
+1044 PTTRVIGTGI

>member
-1 MKRGRLFYL
+1 MLFPTYL
-10 FILLLMLC
+10 IV
-18 PFQRTTASGPA
+18 ASGTT
-29 DDPARNA
+29 DDRKV
-36 TWRVKGEIRNPAG
+36 TWDVEGRISDSNGS
-49 NPIVGAS
+49 PIVGAM
-56 VVIKGTA
+56 VILKGTSQ
-63 RGVTTES
+63 GVTS
-70 DGSFVI
+70 DIDGNFAI
-76 EVSSEMDVLVCSFLG
+76 KVSSDRDVLVFSFLG
-91 YRPLELRVGA
+91 YSSVELSVGT
-101 RTDFQVALEEESLAV
+101 RTWLSVTLQEESLAV
-116 DEVVV
+116 EQVIV
-121 TGYGSGI
+121 TGYGNGI
-128 KKEALT
+128 KKESIT
-134 GSIANIGAER
+134 GSIANINAGK

-156 LAGKVP
+156 LAGKVA

-169 DGQPGAA
+169 DGQPGAT
-176 TSISIRNMGNALF
+176 TSISIRNMGSALF
-189 VIDGVQSTQGSFD
+189 VIDGVQSTQGSFN

-240 KSGHSVNVNAYYGA
+240 KTGHSVNINAYYGA

-268 YIAGHIQSATI
+268 YIEGHIQSATI

-291 NACRNGSLLG
+291 NNYRNGTLRG

-308 VRNSAPQAY
+308 VRSSAPQAY
-317 ISANASGGSDK
+317 ISANASGGTDK

-339 QKSVINHYGGFRRYN
+339 QKSVINNYGGFQRYN
-354 VQFNLDARISRRL
+354 VQFNLDTRINKRL
-367 KVGARFNG
+367 KLGVRFNG

-397 WRNPPTSRPF
+397 WRNPPTNRPF
-407 ANDNPNYP
+407 ANDNPDYP

-432 RSGYLKDTYRVGQLS
+432 RSGYLKDTYRVCQLS
-447 ANVEYEILDGLKLKG
+447 ANIEYEIIEGLKLKG
-462 LASYYLGN
+462 LTSYYLGN

-518 LTYDKTFGRHTIS
+518 LTYDKVIGRHTLSSVIAS
-531 AVVAGEV
+531 EI
-538 YHETNP
+538 YHEINP

-580 FVARVNYNYADR
+580 FVARVNYNYADQ
-592 YYVELAGRY
+592 YYIELAGRY
-601 DGSWKFRKGNRWA
+601 DGSWKFRRGNRWA

-619 SVGWRPSEEVFWKE
+619 SIGWRPSEEHFWKE
-633 SSLASWFSA
+633 GSISHWFNSL
-642 LKVRAS
+642 KIRAS
-648 FGQLGYDELSW
+648 FGQLGYDNLSW
-659 FDTDEN
+659 YDTDEN
-665 GNRVLRTLAP
+665 GNRILRTLAP
-675 FDYLA
+675 FDYLS

-685 VGGAVI
+685 VGGAVL
-691 DGKYVTG
+691 DGKYQTG

-705 TTTVSWITVD
+705 TTTISWITVN
-715 MYDVGLDFGF
+715 MYDAGIDFGF
-725 FENRLSGSIDYFY
+725 LANRLSGSLDYFY

-751 LVPSEVGFSLPPE
+751 LIPSEVGFTLPPE

-774 DGNIAWSDRVRDLRY
+774 DGNIAWADRVRDFRY
-789 SVGANF
+789 SVGVNF

-802 RHQYNP
+802 HHQYNP
-808 QFENSWDEYVNSAW
+808 QFKNSWDEYVNSGW

-837 FRSWE
+837 FCSWE
-842 EIRNYPV
+842 EIGNYPV
-849 DIDGRSNSTLRPGDI
+849 DIDGKNNSTLRPGDI
-864 RYKDLNGDRLI
+864 RYKDLNGDGLI
-875 NDKDKRPIGYAEGM
+875 NDMDKRPIGYAEGM

-895 GLSLSF
+895 GLSLSL
-901 EWRGLDLSCDF
+901 EWNGIDMSCDF

-946 LSDITDP
+946 LSDIADP
-953 GSKLIPGEFPTAL
+953 QSPLIPGEFPTAL

-982 KNIAYVKL
+982 KNITYIKL

-996 YSLPQ
+996 YTLPQ
-1001 RWMSKAGIKKLRIYL
+1001 RWMSKAGINKLRLYL

-1025 NKGLYDIDPE
+1025 NMGAYDIDPE
-1035 IANATGIVY
+1035 IANSTGIVY
-1044 PTTRIMGAGI
+1044 PTTRVIGTGI

>member
-1 MKRGRLFYL
+1 MLFPTYLIVASDTTDDRKVTWDVEGR
-10 FILLLMLC
+10 I
-18 PFQRTTASGPA
+18 SDSNGS
-29 DDPARNA
+29 
-36 TWRVKGEIRNPAG
+36 
-49 NPIVGAS
+49 PIVGAM
-56 VVIKGTA
+56 VILKGTSQ
-63 RGVTTES
+63 GVTS
-70 DGSFVI
+70 DIDGNFSI
-76 EVSSEMDVLVCSFLG
+76 KVSSDRDVLVFSFLG
-91 YRPLELRVGA
+91 YSSVELSVG
-101 RTDFQVALEEESLAV
+101 TQTWFSVTLQEESLAV
-116 DEVVV
+116 EQVIV
-121 TGYGSGI
+121 TGYGNGI
-128 KKEALT
+128 KKESIT
-134 GSIANIGAER
+134 GSIANINAGK

-156 LAGKVP
+156 LAGKVA

-169 DGQPGAA
+169 DGQPGAT
-176 TSISIRNMGNALF
+176 TSISIRNMGSALF
-189 VIDGVQSTQGSFD
+189 VIDGVQSTQGSFN

-240 KSGHSVNVNAYYGA
+240 KMGNSVNVNAYYGA

-268 YIAGHIQSATI
+268 YIEGHIQSATI

-291 NACRNGSLLG
+291 NNYRNGTLRG

-308 VRNSAPQAY
+308 VRSSAPQAY
-317 ISANASGGSDK
+317 ISANASGGTDK

-339 QKSVINHYGGFRRYN
+339 QKSVINNYGGFQRYN
-354 VQFNLDARISRRL
+354 VQFNLDARINKRL
-367 KVGARFNG
+367 KLGVRFNG

-397 WRNPPTSRPF
+397 WRNPPTNRPF
-407 ANDNPNYP
+407 ANDNPDYP

-432 RSGYLKDTYRVGQLS
+432 RSGYLKDTYRVCQLS
-447 ANVEYEILDGLKLKG
+447 ANIEYEIIEGLKLKG
-462 LASYYLGN
+462 LTSYYLGN

-518 LTYDKTFGRHTIS
+518 LTYDKVIGRHTLSSVIAS
-531 AVVAGEV
+531 EI
-538 YHETNP
+538 YHEINP

-580 FVARVNYNYADR
+580 FVARVNYNYADQ
-592 YYVELAGRY
+592 YYIELAGRY
-601 DGSWKFRKGNRWA
+601 DGSWKFRRGNRWA

-619 SVGWRPSEEVFWKE
+619 SIGWRPSEEHFWKE
-633 SSLASWFSA
+633 GSISHWFNSL
-642 LKVRAS
+642 KIRAS
-648 FGQLGYDELSW
+648 FGQLGYDNLSW
-659 FDTDEN
+659 YDTDEN
-665 GNRVLRTLAP
+665 GNRILRTLAP
-675 FDYLA
+675 FDYLS

-685 VGGAVI
+685 VGGAVL
-691 DGKYVTG
+691 DGKYQTG

-705 TTTVSWITVD
+705 TTTISWITVN
-715 MYDVGLDFGF
+715 MYDVGIDFGF
-725 FENRLSGSIDYFY
+725 LANRLSGSLDYFY

-751 LVPSEVGFSLPPE
+751 LIPSEVGFTLPPE

-774 DGNIAWSDRVRDLRY
+774 DGNIAWADRVRDFRY
-789 SVGANF
+789 SVGVNF

-802 RHQYNP
+802 HHQYNP
-808 QFENSWDEYVNSAW
+808 QFKNSWDEYVNSGW

-837 FRSWE
+837 FCSWE
-842 EIRNYPV
+842 EIGNYPI
-849 DIDGRSNSTLRPGDI
+849 DIDGKNNSTLRPGDI
-864 RYKDLNGDRLI
+864 RYKDLNGDGLI
-875 NDKDKRPIGYAEGM
+875 NDMDKRPIGYAEGM

-895 GLSLSF
+895 GLSLSL
-901 EWRGLDLSCDF
+901 EWNGIDMSCDF

-946 LSDITDP
+946 LSDIADP
-953 GSKLIPGEFPTAL
+953 QSPLIPGEFPTAL

-982 KNIAYVKL
+982 KNITYIKL

-996 YSLPQ
+996 YTLPQ
-1001 RWMSKAGIKKLRIYL
+1001 RWMSKAGINKLRLYL
-1016 FGQNLFSID
+1016 FGQNLFSIG
-1025 NKGLYDIDPE
+1025 NMGVYDIDPE
-1035 IANATGIVY
+1035 IANSTGIVY
-1044 PTTRIMGAGI
+1044 PTTRVIGTGI

>member
-1 MKRGRLFYL
+1 MKRRGQFYL
-10 FILLLMLC
+10 FILLLMLF
-18 PFQRTTASGPA
+18 PTYLIVASDTT
-29 DDPARNA
+29 DDRKV
-36 TWRVKGEIRNPAG
+36 TWDVEGRISDSNGS
-49 NPIVGAS
+49 PIVGAM
-56 VVIKGTA
+56 VILKGTSQ
-63 RGVTTES
+63 GVTS
-70 DGSFVI
+70 DIDGNFAI
-76 EVSSEMDVLVCSFLG
+76 KVSSDRDVLVFSFLG
-91 YRPLELRVGA
+91 YSSVELSVG
-101 RTDFQVALEEESLAV
+101 TQTWFSVTLQEESLAV
-116 DEVVV
+116 EQVIV
-121 TGYGSGI
+121 TGYGNGI
-128 KKEALT
+128 KKESIT
-134 GSIANIGAER
+134 GSIANINAGK

-156 LAGKVP
+156 LAGKVA

-169 DGQPGAA
+169 DGQPGAT
-176 TSISIRNMGNALF
+176 TSISIRNMGGALF
-189 VIDGVQSTQGSFD
+189 VIDGVQSTQGSFN

-240 KSGHSVNVNAYYGA
+240 KTGHSVNINAYYGA

-268 YIAGHIQSATI
+268 YIEGHIQSATI

-291 NACRNGSLLG
+291 NNYRNGTLRG

-308 VRNSAPQAY
+308 VRSSAPQAY
-317 ISANASGGSDK
+317 ISANASGGTDK

-339 QKSVINHYGGFRRYN
+339 QKSVINNYGGFQRYN
-354 VQFNLDARISRRL
+354 VQFNLDTRINKRL
-367 KVGARFNG
+367 KLGVRFNG

-397 WRNPPTSRPF
+397 WRNPPTNRPF
-407 ANDNPNYP
+407 ANDNPDYP

-432 RSGYLKDTYRVGQLS
+432 RSGYLKDTYRVCQLS
-447 ANVEYEILDGLKLKG
+447 ANIEYEIIEGLKLKG
-462 LASYYLGN
+462 LTSYYLGN

-518 LTYDKTFGRHTIS
+518 LTYDKVIGRHTLSSVIAS
-531 AVVAGEV
+531 EI
-538 YHETNP
+538 YHEINP

-580 FVARVNYNYADR
+580 FVARVNYNYADQ
-592 YYVELAGRY
+592 YYIELAGRY
-601 DGSWKFRKGNRWA
+601 DGSWKFRRGNRWA

-619 SVGWRPSEEVFWKE
+619 SIGWRPSEEHFWKE
-633 SSLASWFSA
+633 GSISHWFNSL
-642 LKVRAS
+642 KIRAS
-648 FGQLGYDELSW
+648 FGQLGYDNLSW
-659 FDTDEN
+659 YDTDEN
-665 GNRVLRTLAP
+665 GNLILRTLAP
-675 FDYLA
+675 FDYLS

-685 VGGAVI
+685 VGGAVL
-691 DGKYVTG
+691 DGKYQTG

-705 TTTVSWITVD
+705 TTTISWITVN
-715 MYDVGLDFGF
+715 MYDVGIDFGF
-725 FENRLSGSIDYFY
+725 LANRLSGSLDYFY

-751 LVPSEVGFSLPPE
+751 LIPSEVGFTLPPE

-774 DGNIAWSDRVRDLRY
+774 DGNIAWADRVRDFRY
-789 SVGANF
+789 SVGVNF

-802 RHQYNP
+802 HHQYNP
-808 QFENSWDEYVNSAW
+808 QFKNSWDEYVNSGW

-837 FRSWE
+837 FCSWE
-842 EIRNYPV
+842 EIGNYPV
-849 DIDGRSNSTLRPGDI
+849 DIDGKNNSTLRPGDI
-864 RYKDLNGDRLI
+864 RYKDLNGDGLI
-875 NDKDKRPIGYAEGM
+875 NDMDKRPIGYAEGM

-895 GLSLSF
+895 GLSLSL
-901 EWRGLDLSCDF
+901 EWNGIDMSCDF

-946 LSDITDP
+946 LSDIADP
-953 GSKLIPGEFPTAL
+953 QSPLIPGEFPTAL

-982 KNIAYVKL
+982 KNITYIKL

-996 YSLPQ
+996 YTLPQ
-1001 RWMSKAGIKKLRIYL
+1001 RWMSKAGINKLRLYL

-1025 NKGLYDIDPE
+1025 NMGAYDIDPE
-1035 IANATGIVY
+1035 IANSTGIVY
-1044 PTTRIMGAGI
+1044 PTTRVIGTGI

>member
-1 MKRGRLFYL
+1 MLFPTYLIVASDTTDDRKVTWDVEGR
-10 FILLLMLC
+10 I
-18 PFQRTTASGPA
+18 SDSNGS
-29 DDPARNA
+29 
-36 TWRVKGEIRNPAG
+36 
-49 NPIVGAS
+49 PIVGAM
-56 VVIKGTA
+56 VILKGTSQ
-63 RGVTTES
+63 GVTS
-70 DGSFVI
+70 DIDGNFAI
-76 EVSSEMDVLVCSFLG
+76 KVSSDRDVLVFSFLG
-91 YRPLELRVGA
+91 YSSVELSVG
-101 RTDFQVALEEESLAV
+101 TQTWFSVTLQEESLAV
-116 DEVVV
+116 EQVIV
-121 TGYGSGI
+121 TGYGNGI
-128 KKEALT
+128 KKESIT
-134 GSIANIGAER
+134 GSIANINAGK

-156 LAGKVP
+156 LAGKVA

-169 DGQPGAA
+169 DGQPGAT
-176 TSISIRNMGNALF
+176 TSISIRNMGGALF
-189 VIDGVQSTQGSFD
+189 VIDGVQSTQGSFN

-240 KSGHSVNVNAYYGA
+240 KTGHSVNINAYYGA

-268 YIAGHIQSATI
+268 YIEGHIQSATI

-291 NACRNGSLLG
+291 NNYRNGTLRG

-308 VRNSAPQAY
+308 VRSSAPQAY
-317 ISANASGGSDK
+317 ISANASGGTDK

-339 QKSVINHYGGFRRYN
+339 QKSVINNYGGFQRYN
-354 VQFNLDARISRRL
+354 VQFNLDTRINKRL
-367 KVGARFNG
+367 KLGVRFNG

-397 WRNPPTSRPF
+397 WRNPPTNRPF
-407 ANDNPNYP
+407 ANDNPDYP

-432 RSGYLKDTYRVGQLS
+432 RSGYLKDTYRVCQLS
-447 ANVEYEILDGLKLKG
+447 ANIEYEIIEGLKLKG
-462 LASYYLGN
+462 LTSYYLGN

-518 LTYDKTFGRHTIS
+518 LTYDKVIGRHTLSSVIAS
-531 AVVAGEV
+531 EI
-538 YHETNP
+538 YHEINP

-580 FVARVNYNYADR
+580 FVARVNYNYADQ
-592 YYVELAGRY
+592 YYIELAGRY
-601 DGSWKFRKGNRWA
+601 DGSWKFRRGNRWA

-619 SVGWRPSEEVFWKE
+619 SIGWRPSEEHFWKE
-633 SSLASWFSA
+633 GSISHWFNSL
-642 LKVRAS
+642 KIRAS
-648 FGQLGYDELSW
+648 FGQLGYDNLSW
-659 FDTDEN
+659 YDTDEN
-665 GNRVLRTLAP
+665 GNLILRTLAP
-675 FDYLA
+675 FDYLS

-685 VGGAVI
+685 VGGAVL
-691 DGKYVTG
+691 DGKYQTG

-705 TTTVSWITVD
+705 TTTISWITVN
-715 MYDVGLDFGF
+715 MYDVGIDFGF
-725 FENRLSGSIDYFY
+725 LANRLSGSLDYFY

-751 LVPSEVGFSLPPE
+751 LIPSEVGFTLPPE

-774 DGNIAWSDRVRDLRY
+774 DGNIAWADRVRDFRY
-789 SVGANF
+789 SVGVNF

-802 RHQYNP
+802 HHQYNP
-808 QFENSWDEYVNSAW
+808 QFKNSWDEYVNSGW

-837 FRSWE
+837 FCSWE
-842 EIRNYPV
+842 EIGNYPV
-849 DIDGRSNSTLRPGDI
+849 DIDGKNNSTLRPGDI
-864 RYKDLNGDRLI
+864 RYKDLNGDGLI
-875 NDKDKRPIGYAEGM
+875 NDMDKRPIGYAEGM

-895 GLSLSF
+895 GLSLSL
-901 EWRGLDLSCDF
+901 EWNGIDMSCDF

-946 LSDITDP
+946 LSDIADP
-953 GSKLIPGEFPTAL
+953 QSPLIPGEFPTAL

-982 KNIAYVKL
+982 KNITYIKL

-996 YSLPQ
+996 YTLPQ
-1001 RWMSKAGIKKLRIYL
+1001 RWMSKAGINKLRLYL

-1025 NKGLYDIDPE
+1025 NMGAYDIDPE
-1035 IANATGIVY
+1035 IANSTGIVY
-1044 PTTRIMGAGI
+1044 PTTRVIGTGI

>member
-1 MKRGRLFYL
+1 MKRRGQFYL
-10 FILLLMLC
+10 FILLLMLF
-18 PFQRTTASGPA
+18 PTYLIVASDTT
-29 DDPARNA
+29 DDRKA
-36 TWRVKGEIRNPAG
+36 TWDVEGRISDSNGS
-49 NPIVGAS
+49 PIVGAM
-56 VVIKGTA
+56 VILKGTSQ
-63 RGVTTES
+63 GVTS
-70 DGSFVI
+70 DIDGNFAI
-76 EVSSEMDVLVCSFLG
+76 KVSSDRDVLVFSFLG
-91 YRPLELRVGA
+91 YSSVELSVG
-101 RTDFQVALEEESLAV
+101 TQTWLSVTLQEESLAV
-116 DEVVV
+116 EQVIV
-121 TGYGSGI
+121 TGYGNGI
-128 KKEALT
+128 KKESIT
-134 GSIANIGAER
+134 GSIANINAGK

-156 LAGKVP
+156 LAGKVA

-169 DGQPGAA
+169 DGQPGAT
-176 TSISIRNMGNALF
+176 TSISIRNMGSALF
-189 VIDGVQSTQGSFD
+189 VIDGVQSTQGSFN

-240 KSGHSVNVNAYYGA
+240 KTGHSVNINAYYGA

-268 YIAGHIQSATI
+268 YIEGHIQSATI
-279 TGSPGEFTMDDL
+279 TGSPGEFTMGDL
-291 NACRNGSLLG
+291 NDYRNGTLRG

-308 VRNSAPQAY
+308 VRSSAPQAY
-317 ISANASGGSDK
+317 ISANASGGTDK

-339 QKSVINHYGGFRRYN
+339 QKSVINNYGGFQRYN
-354 VQFNLDARISRRL
+354 VQFNLDTRINKRL
-367 KVGARFNG
+367 KLGVRFNG

-397 WRNPPTSRPF
+397 WRNPPTNRPF
-407 ANDNPNYP
+407 ANDNPDYP

-432 RSGYLKDTYRVGQLS
+432 RSGYLKDTYRVCQLS
-447 ANVEYEILDGLKLKG
+447 ANIEYEIIEGLKLKG
-462 LASYYLGN
+462 LTSYYLGN

-518 LTYDKTFGRHTIS
+518 LTYDKVIGRHTLSSVIAS
-531 AVVAGEV
+531 EI
-538 YHETNP
+538 YHEINP

-580 FVARVNYNYADR
+580 FVARVNYNYADQ
-592 YYVELAGRY
+592 YYIELAGRY
-601 DGSWKFRKGNRWA
+601 DGSWKFRRGNRWA

-619 SVGWRPSEEVFWKE
+619 SIGWRPSEEHFWKE
-633 SSLASWFSA
+633 GSISHWFNSL
-642 LKVRAS
+642 KIRAS
-648 FGQLGYDELSW
+648 FGQLGYDNLSW
-659 FDTDEN
+659 YDTDEN
-665 GNRVLRTLAP
+665 GNRILRTLAP
-675 FDYLA
+675 FDYLS

-685 VGGAVI
+685 VGGAVL
-691 DGKYVTG
+691 DGKYQTG

-705 TTTVSWITVD
+705 TTTISWITVN
-715 MYDVGLDFGF
+715 MYDVGIDFGF
-725 FENRLSGSIDYFY
+725 LANRLSGSLDYFY

-751 LVPSEVGFSLPPE
+751 LIPSEVGFTLPPE

-774 DGNIAWSDRVRDLRY
+774 DGNIAWADRVRDFRY
-789 SVGANF
+789 SVGVNF

-802 RHQYNP
+802 HHQYNP
-808 QFENSWDEYVNSAW
+808 QFKNSWDEYVNSGW

-837 FRSWE
+837 FCSWE
-842 EIRNYPV
+842 EIGNYPV
-849 DIDGRSNSTLRPGDI
+849 DIDGKNNSTLRPGDI
-864 RYKDLNGDRLI
+864 RYKDLNGDGLI
-875 NDKDKRPIGYAEGM
+875 NDMDKRPIGYAEGM

-895 GLSLSF
+895 GLSLSL
-901 EWRGLDLSCDF
+901 EWNGIDMSCDF

-946 LSDITDP
+946 LSDIADP
-953 GSKLIPGEFPTAL
+953 QSPLIPGEFPTAL

-982 KNIAYVKL
+982 KNITYIKL

-996 YSLPQ
+996 YTLPQ
-1001 RWMSKAGIKKLRIYL
+1001 RWMSKAGINKLRLYL

-1025 NKGLYDIDPE
+1025 NMGAYDIDPE
-1035 IANATGIVY
+1035 IANSTGIVY
-1044 PTTRIMGAGI
+1044 PTTRVIGTGI

>member
-1 MKRGRLFYL
+1 MKRRGQFYL
-10 FILLLMLC
+10 FILLLMLF
-18 PFQRTTASGPA
+18 PTYLIVASDTT
-29 DDPARNA
+29 DDRKA
-36 TWRVKGEIRNPAG
+36 TWDVEGRISDSNGS
-49 NPIVGAS
+49 PIVGAM
-56 VVIKGTA
+56 VILKGTSQ
-63 RGVTTES
+63 GVTS
-70 DGSFVI
+70 DIDGNFAI
-76 EVSSEMDVLVCSFLG
+76 KVSSDRDVLVFSFLG
-91 YRPLELRVGA
+91 YSSVELSVG
-101 RTDFQVALEEESLAV
+101 TQTWLSVTLQEESLAV
-116 DEVVV
+116 EQVIV
-121 TGYGSGI
+121 TGYGNGI
-128 KKEALT
+128 KKESIT
-134 GSIANIGAER
+134 GSIANINAGK

-156 LAGKVP
+156 LAGKVA

-169 DGQPGAA
+169 DGQPGAT
-176 TSISIRNMGNALF
+176 TSISIRNMGSALF
-189 VIDGVQSTQGSFD
+189 VIDGVQSTQGSFN

-240 KSGHSVNVNAYYGA
+240 KTGHSVNINAYYGA

-268 YIAGHIQSATI
+268 YIEGHIQSATI

-291 NACRNGSLLG
+291 NNYRNGTLRG

-308 VRNSAPQAY
+308 VRSSAPQAY
-317 ISANASGGSDK
+317 ISANASGGTDK

-339 QKSVINHYGGFRRYN
+339 QKSVINNYGGFQRYN
-354 VQFNLDARISRRL
+354 VQFNLDTRINKRL
-367 KVGARFNG
+367 KLGVRFNG

-397 WRNPPTSRPF
+397 WRNPPTNRPF
-407 ANDNPNYP
+407 ANDNPDYP

-432 RSGYLKDTYRVGQLS
+432 RSGYLKDTYRVCQLS
-447 ANVEYEILDGLKLKG
+447 ANIEYEIIEGLKLKG
-462 LASYYLGN
+462 LTSYYLGN

-518 LTYDKTFGRHTIS
+518 LTYDKVIGRHTLSSVIAS
-531 AVVAGEV
+531 EI
-538 YHETNP
+538 YHEINP

-580 FVARVNYNYADR
+580 FVARVNYNYADQ
-592 YYVELAGRY
+592 YYIELAGRY
-601 DGSWKFRKGNRWA
+601 DGSWKFRRGNRWA

-619 SVGWRPSEEVFWKE
+619 SIGWRPSEEHFWKE
-633 SSLASWFSA
+633 GSISHWFNSL
-642 LKVRAS
+642 KIRAS
-648 FGQLGYDELSW
+648 FGQLGYDNLSW
-659 FDTDEN
+659 YDTDEN
-665 GNRVLRTLAP
+665 GNRILRTLAP
-675 FDYLA
+675 FDYLS

-685 VGGAVI
+685 VGGAVL
-691 DGKYVTG
+691 DGKYQTG

-705 TTTVSWITVD
+705 TTTISWITVN
-715 MYDVGLDFGF
+715 MYDVGIDFGF
-725 FENRLSGSIDYFY
+725 LANRLSGSLDYFY

-751 LVPSEVGFSLPPE
+751 LIPSEVGFTLPPE

-774 DGNIAWSDRVRDLRY
+774 DGNIAWADRVRDFRY
-789 SVGANF
+789 SVGVNF

-802 RHQYNP
+802 HHQYNP
-808 QFENSWDEYVNSAW
+808 QFKNSWDEYVNSGW

-837 FRSWE
+837 FCSWE
-842 EIRNYPV
+842 EIGNYPV
-849 DIDGRSNSTLRPGDI
+849 DIDGKNNSTLRPGDI
-864 RYKDLNGDRLI
+864 RYKDLNGDGLI
-875 NDKDKRPIGYAEGM
+875 NDMDKRPIGYAEGM

-895 GLSLSF
+895 GLSLSL
-901 EWRGLDLSCDF
+901 EWNGIDMSCDF

-946 LSDITDP
+946 LSDIADP
-953 GSKLIPGEFPTAL
+953 QSPLIPGEFPTAL

-982 KNIAYVKL
+982 KNIIYIKL

-996 YSLPQ
+996 YTLPQ
-1001 RWMSKAGIKKLRIYL
+1001 RWMSKAGINKLRLYL

-1025 NKGLYDIDPE
+1025 NMGAYDIDPE
-1035 IANATGIVY
+1035 IANSTGIVY
-1044 PTTRIMGAGI
+1044 PTTRVIGTGI

>member
-1 MKRGRLFYL
+1 MLFPTYLIVASDTTDDRKVTWDVEGR
-10 FILLLMLC
+10 I
-18 PFQRTTASGPA
+18 SDSNGS
-29 DDPARNA
+29 
-36 TWRVKGEIRNPAG
+36 
-49 NPIVGAS
+49 PIVGAM
-56 VVIKGTA
+56 VILKGTSQ
-63 RGVTTES
+63 GVTS
-70 DGSFVI
+70 DIDGNFAI
-76 EVSSEMDVLVCSFLG
+76 KVSSDRDVLVFSFLG
-91 YRPLELRVGA
+91 YSSVELSVG
-101 RTDFQVALEEESLAV
+101 TQTWFSVTLQEESLAV
-116 DEVVV
+116 EQVIV
-121 TGYGSGI
+121 TGYGNGI
-128 KKEALT
+128 KKESIT
-134 GSIANIGAER
+134 GSIANINAGK

-156 LAGKVP
+156 LAGKVA

-169 DGQPGAA
+169 DGQPGAT
-176 TSISIRNMGNALF
+176 TSISIRNMGSALF
-189 VIDGVQSTQGSFD
+189 VIDGVQSTQGSFN

-240 KSGHSVNVNAYYGA
+240 KTGNSVNVNAYYGA

-268 YIAGHIQSATI
+268 YIEGHIQSATI

-291 NACRNGSLLG
+291 NNYRNGTLRG

-308 VRNSAPQAY
+308 VRSSAPQAY
-317 ISANASGGSDK
+317 ISANASGGTDK

-339 QKSVINHYGGFRRYN
+339 QKSVINNYGGFQRYN
-354 VQFNLDARISRRL
+354 VQFNLDARINKRL
-367 KVGARFNG
+367 KLGVRFNG

-397 WRNPPTSRPF
+397 WRNPPTNRPF
-407 ANDNPNYP
+407 ANDNPDYP

-432 RSGYLKDTYRVGQLS
+432 RSGYLKDTYRVCQLS
-447 ANVEYEILDGLKLKG
+447 ANIEYEIIEGLKLKG
-462 LASYYLGN
+462 LTSYYLGN

-518 LTYDKTFGRHTIS
+518 LTYDKVIGRHTIS
-531 AVVAGEV
+531 SVIASEI
-538 YHETNP
+538 YHEINP

-580 FVARVNYNYADR
+580 FVARVNYNYADQ
-592 YYVELAGRY
+592 YYIELAGRY
-601 DGSWKFRKGNRWA
+601 DGSWKFRRGNRWA

-619 SVGWRPSEEVFWKE
+619 SIGWRPSEEHFWKE
-633 SSLASWFSA
+633 GSISHWFNSL
-642 LKVRAS
+642 KIRAS
-648 FGQLGYDELSW
+648 FGQLGYDNLSW

-665 GNRVLRTLAP
+665 GNRILRTLAP
-675 FDYLA
+675 FDYLS

-685 VGGAVI
+685 VGGAVL
-691 DGKYVTG
+691 DGKYQTG

-705 TTTVSWITVD
+705 TTTISWITVN
-715 MYDVGLDFGF
+715 MYDAGIDFGF
-725 FENRLSGSIDYFY
+725 LANRLSGSLDYFY

-751 LVPSEVGFSLPPE
+751 LIPSEVGFTLPPE

-774 DGNIAWSDRVRDLRY
+774 DGNIAWADRVRDFRY
-789 SVGANF
+789 SVGVNF

-802 RHQYNP
+802 HHQYNP
-808 QFENSWDEYVNSAW
+808 QFKNSWDEYVNSGW

-837 FRSWE
+837 FCSWE
-842 EIRNYPV
+842 EIGNYPI
-849 DIDGRSNSTLRPGDI
+849 DIDGKNNSTLRPGDI
-864 RYKDLNGDRLI
+864 RYKDLNGDGLI
-875 NDKDKRPIGYAEGM
+875 NDMDKRPIGYAEGM

-895 GLSLSF
+895 GLSLSL
-901 EWRGLDLSCDF
+901 EWNGIDMSCDF

-946 LSDITDP
+946 LSDIADP
-953 GSKLIPGEFPTAL
+953 QSPLIPGEFPTAL

-982 KNIAYVKL
+982 KNITYIKL

-996 YSLPQ
+996 YTLPQ
-1001 RWMSKAGIKKLRIYL
+1001 RWMSKAGINKLRLYL

-1025 NKGLYDIDPE
+1025 NMGVYDIDPE
-1035 IANATGIVY
+1035 IANSTGIVY
-1044 PTTRIMGAGI
+1044 PTTRVIGTGI

>member
-1 MKRGRLFYL
+1 MLFPTYLIVASDTTDDRKVTWDVEGR
-10 FILLLMLC
+10 I
-18 PFQRTTASGPA
+18 SDSNGS
-29 DDPARNA
+29 
-36 TWRVKGEIRNPAG
+36 
-49 NPIVGAS
+49 PIVGAM
-56 VVIKGTA
+56 VILKGTSL
-63 RGVTTES
+63 GVTS
-70 DGSFVI
+70 DIDGNFSI
-76 EVSSEMDVLVCSFLG
+76 KVSSDRDVLVFSFLG
-91 YRPLELRVGA
+91 YSSVELSVG
-101 RTDFQVALEEESLAV
+101 TQTWFSVTLQEESLAV
-116 DEVVV
+116 EQVIV
-121 TGYGSGI
+121 TGYGNGI
-128 KKEALT
+128 KKESIT
-134 GSIANIGAER
+134 GSIANINAGK

-156 LAGKVP
+156 LAGKVA

-169 DGQPGAA
+169 DGQPGAT
-176 TSISIRNMGNALF
+176 TSISIRNMGSALF
-189 VIDGVQSTQGSFD
+189 VIDGVQSTQGSFN

-240 KSGHSVNVNAYYGA
+240 KTGNSVNVNAYYGA

-268 YIAGHIQSATI
+268 YIEGHIQSATI

-291 NACRNGSLLG
+291 NNYRNGTLRG

-308 VRNSAPQAY
+308 VRSSAPQVY
-317 ISANASGGSDK
+317 ISANASGGTDK

-339 QKSVINHYGGFRRYN
+339 QKSVINNYGGFQRYN
-354 VQFNLDARISRRL
+354 VQFNLDARINKRL
-367 KVGARFNG
+367 KLGVRFNG

-397 WRNPPTSRPF
+397 WRNPPTNRPF
-407 ANDNPNYP
+407 ANDNPDYP

-432 RSGYLKDTYRVGQLS
+432 RSGYLKDTYRVCQLS
-447 ANVEYEILDGLKLKG
+447 ANIEYEIIEGLKLKG
-462 LASYYLGN
+462 LTSYYLGN

-482 YGYDAVT
+482 YGYDAVA

-518 LTYDKTFGRHTIS
+518 LTYDKVIGRHTIS
-531 AVVAGEV
+531 SVIASEI
-538 YHETNP
+538 YHEINP

-580 FVARVNYNYADR
+580 FVARVNYNYADQ
-592 YYVELAGRY
+592 YYIELAGRY
-601 DGSWKFRKGNRWA
+601 DGSWKFRRGNRWA

-619 SVGWRPSEEVFWKE
+619 SIGWRPSEEHFWKE
-633 SSLASWFSA
+633 GSISHWFNSL
-642 LKVRAS
+642 KIRAS
-648 FGQLGYDELSW
+648 FGQLGYDNLSW
-659 FDTDEN
+659 YDTDEN
-665 GNRVLRTLAP
+665 GNRILRTLAP
-675 FDYLA
+675 FDYLS

-685 VGGAVI
+685 VGGAVL
-691 DGKYVTG
+691 DGKYQTG

-705 TTTVSWITVD
+705 TTTISWITVN
-715 MYDVGLDFGF
+715 MYDAGIDFGF
-725 FENRLSGSIDYFY
+725 LANRLSGSLDYFY

-751 LVPSEVGFSLPPE
+751 LIPSEVGFTLPPE

-774 DGNIAWSDRVRDLRY
+774 DGNIAWADRVRDFRY
-789 SVGANF
+789 SVGVNF

-802 RHQYNP
+802 HHQYNP
-808 QFENSWDEYVNSAW
+808 QFKNSWDEYVNSGW

-837 FRSWE
+837 FCSWE
-842 EIRNYPV
+842 EIGNYPI
-849 DIDGRSNSTLRPGDI
+849 DIDGKNNSTLRPGDI
-864 RYKDLNGDRLI
+864 RYKDLNGDGLI
-875 NDKDKRPIGYAEGM
+875 NDMDKRPIGYAEGM

-895 GLSLSF
+895 GLSLSL
-901 EWRGLDLSCDF
+901 EWNGIDMSCDF

-946 LSDITDP
+946 LSDIADP
-953 GSKLIPGEFPTAL
+953 QSPLIPGEFPTAL

-982 KNIAYVKL
+982 KNITYIKL

-996 YSLPQ
+996 YTLPQ
-1001 RWMSKAGIKKLRIYL
+1001 RWMSKAGINKLRLYL

-1025 NKGLYDIDPE
+1025 NMGVYDIDPE
-1035 IANATGIVY
+1035 IANSTGIVY
-1044 PTTRIMGAGI
+1044 PTTRVIGTGI

>member
-1 MKRGRLFYL
+1 MLFPTYLIVASDTTDDRKVTWDVEGR
-10 FILLLMLC
+10 I
-18 PFQRTTASGPA
+18 SDSNGS
-29 DDPARNA
+29 
-36 TWRVKGEIRNPAG
+36 
-49 NPIVGAS
+49 PIVGAM
-56 VVIKGTA
+56 VILKGTSL
-63 RGVTTES
+63 GVTS
-70 DGSFVI
+70 DIDGNFAI
-76 EVSSEMDVLVCSFLG
+76 KVSSDRDVLVFSFLG
-91 YRPLELRVGA
+91 YSSVELSVG
-101 RTDFQVALEEESLAV
+101 TQTWFSVTLQEESLAV
-116 DEVVV
+116 EQVIV
-121 TGYGSGI
+121 TGYGNGI
-128 KKEALT
+128 KKESIT
-134 GSIANIGAER
+134 GSIANINAGK

-156 LAGKVP
+156 LAGKVA

-169 DGQPGAA
+169 DGQPGAT
-176 TSISIRNMGNALF
+176 TSISIRNMGSALF
-189 VIDGVQSTQGSFD
+189 VIDGVQSTQGSFN

-240 KSGHSVNVNAYYGA
+240 KTGNSVNVNAYYGA

-268 YIAGHIQSATI
+268 YIEGHIQSATI
-279 TGSPGEFTMDDL
+279 TGSPGEFTLDDL
-291 NACRNGSLLG
+291 NNYRNGTLRG

-308 VRNSAPQAY
+308 VRSSAPQAY
-317 ISANASGGSDK
+317 ISANASGGTDK

-339 QKSVINHYGGFRRYN
+339 QKSVINNYGGFQRYN
-354 VQFNLDARISRRL
+354 VQFNLDARINKRL
-367 KVGARFNG
+367 KLGVRFNG

-397 WRNPPTSRPF
+397 WRNPPTNRPF
-407 ANDNPNYP
+407 ANDNPDYP

-432 RSGYLKDTYRVGQLS
+432 RSGYLKDTYRVCQLS
-447 ANVEYEILDGLKLKG
+447 ANIEYEIIEGLKLKG
-462 LASYYLGN
+462 LTSYYLGN

-518 LTYDKTFGRHTIS
+518 LTYDKVIGRHMIS
-531 AVVAGEV
+531 SVIASEI
-538 YHETNP
+538 YHEINP

-580 FVARVNYNYADR
+580 FVARVNYNYADQ
-592 YYVELAGRY
+592 YYIELAGRY
-601 DGSWKFRKGNRWA
+601 DGSWKFRRGNRWA

-619 SVGWRPSEEVFWKE
+619 SVGWRPSEEHFWKE
-633 SSLASWFSA
+633 GSISHWFNSL
-642 LKVRAS
+642 KIRAS
-648 FGQLGYDELSW
+648 FGQLGYDDNLSW
-659 FDTDEN
+659 YDTDEN
-665 GNRVLRTLAP
+665 GNRILRTLAP
-675 FDYLA
+675 FDYLS

-685 VGGAVI
+685 VGGAVL
-691 DGKYVTG
+691 DGKYQTG

-705 TTTVSWITVD
+705 TTTISWITVN
-715 MYDVGLDFGF
+715 MYDAGIDFGF
-725 FENRLSGSIDYFY
+725 LANRLSGSLDYFY

-751 LVPSEVGFSLPPE
+751 LIPSEVGFTLPPE

-774 DGNIAWSDRVRDLRY
+774 DGNIAWADRVRDFRY
-789 SVGANF
+789 SVGVNF

-802 RHQYNP
+802 HHQYNP
-808 QFENSWDEYVNSAW
+808 QFKNSWDEYVNSGW

-837 FRSWE
+837 FCSWE
-842 EIRNYPV
+842 EIGNYPI
-849 DIDGRSNSTLRPGDI
+849 DIDGKNNSTLRPGDI
-864 RYKDLNGDRLI
+864 RYKDLNGDGLI
-875 NDKDKRPIGYAEGM
+875 NDMDKRPIGYAEGM

-895 GLSLSF
+895 GLSLSL
-901 EWRGLDLSCDF
+901 EWNGIDMSCDF

-946 LSDITDP
+946 LSDIADP
-953 GSKLIPGEFPTAL
+953 QSPLIPGEFPTAL

-982 KNIAYVKL
+982 KNITYIKL

-996 YSLPQ
+996 YTLPQ
-1001 RWMSKAGIKKLRIYL
+1001 RWMSKAGINKLRLYL

-1025 NKGLYDIDPE
+1025 NMGVYDIDPE
-1035 IANATGIVY
+1035 IANSTGIVY
-1044 PTTRIMGAGI
+1044 PTTRVIGTGI

>member
-1 MKRGRLFYL
+1 MLFPTYL
-10 FILLLMLC
+10 IV
-18 PFQRTTASGPA
+18 ASGTT
-29 DDPARNA
+29 DDRKV
-36 TWRVKGEIRNPAG
+36 TWDVEGRISDSNGS
-49 NPIVGAS
+49 PIVGAM
-56 VVIKGTA
+56 VILKGTSQ
-63 RGVTTES
+63 GVTS
-70 DGSFVI
+70 DIDGNFAI
-76 EVSSEMDVLVCSFLG
+76 KVSSDRDVLVFSFLG
-91 YRPLELRVGA
+91 YSSVELSVG
-101 RTDFQVALEEESLAV
+101 TQTWLSVTLQEESLAV
-116 DEVVV
+116 EQVIV
-121 TGYGSGI
+121 TGYGNGI
-128 KKEALT
+128 KKESIT
-134 GSIANIGAER
+134 GSIANINAGK

-156 LAGKVP
+156 LAGKVA

-169 DGQPGAA
+169 DGQPGAT
-176 TSISIRNMGNALF
+176 TSISIRNMGSALF
-189 VIDGVQSTQGSFD
+189 VIDGVQSTQGSFN

-240 KSGHSVNVNAYYGA
+240 KTGHSVNINAYYGA

-268 YIAGHIQSATI
+268 YIEGHIQSATI

-291 NACRNGSLLG
+291 NNYRNGTLRG

-308 VRNSAPQAY
+308 VRSSAPQAY
-317 ISANASGGSDK
+317 ISANASGGTDK

-339 QKSVINHYGGFRRYN
+339 QKSVINNYGGFQRYN
-354 VQFNLDARISRRL
+354 VQFNLDTRINKRL
-367 KVGARFNG
+367 KLGVRFNG

-397 WRNPPTSRPF
+397 WRNPPTNRPF
-407 ANDNPNYP
+407 ANDNPDYP

-432 RSGYLKDTYRVGQLS
+432 RSGYLKDTYRVCQLS
-447 ANVEYEILDGLKLKG
+447 ANIEYEIIEGLKLKG
-462 LASYYLGN
+462 LTSYYLGN

-518 LTYDKTFGRHTIS
+518 LTYDKVIGRHTLSSVIAS
-531 AVVAGEV
+531 EI
-538 YHETNP
+538 YHEINP

-580 FVARVNYNYADR
+580 FVARVNYNYADQ
-592 YYVELAGRY
+592 YYIELAGRY
-601 DGSWKFRKGNRWA
+601 DGSWKFRRGNRWA

-619 SVGWRPSEEVFWKE
+619 SIGWRPSEEHFWKE
-633 SSLASWFSA
+633 GSISHWFNSL
-642 LKVRAS
+642 KIRAS
-648 FGQLGYDELSW
+648 FGQLGYDNLSW
-659 FDTDEN
+659 YDTDEN
-665 GNRVLRTLAP
+665 GNRILRTLAP
-675 FDYLA
+675 FDYLS

-685 VGGAVI
+685 VGGAVL
-691 DGKYVTG
+691 DGKYQTG

-705 TTTVSWITVD
+705 TTTISWITVN
-715 MYDVGLDFGF
+715 MYDVGIDFGF
-725 FENRLSGSIDYFY
+725 LANRLSGSLDYFY

-751 LVPSEVGFSLPPE
+751 LIPSEVGFTLPPE

-774 DGNIAWSDRVRDLRY
+774 DGNIAWADRVRDFRY
-789 SVGANF
+789 SVGVNF

-802 RHQYNP
+802 HHQYNP
-808 QFENSWDEYVNSAW
+808 QFKNSWDEYVNSGW

-837 FRSWE
+837 FCSWE
-842 EIRNYPV
+842 EIGNYPV
-849 DIDGRSNSTLRPGDI
+849 DIDGKNNSTLRPGDI
-864 RYKDLNGDRLI
+864 RYKDLNGDGLI
-875 NDKDKRPIGYAEGM
+875 NDMDKRPIGYAEGM

-895 GLSLSF
+895 GLSLSL
-901 EWRGLDLSCDF
+901 EWNGIDMSCDF

-946 LSDITDP
+946 LSDISDP
-953 GSKLIPGEFPTAL
+953 QSPLIPGEFPTAL

-982 KNIAYVKL
+982 KNITYIKL

-996 YSLPQ
+996 YTLPQ
-1001 RWMSKAGIKKLRIYL
+1001 RWMSKAGINKLRLYL

-1025 NKGLYDIDPE
+1025 NMGAYDIDPE
-1035 IANATGIVY
+1035 IANSTGIVY
-1044 PTTRIMGAGI
+1044 PTTRVIGTGI

>member
-1 MKRGRLFYL
+1 MLFPTYLIVASDTTDDRKVTWDVEGR
-10 FILLLMLC
+10 I
-18 PFQRTTASGPA
+18 SDSNGS
-29 DDPARNA
+29 
-36 TWRVKGEIRNPAG
+36 
-49 NPIVGAS
+49 PIVGAM
-56 VVIKGTA
+56 VILKGTLQ
-63 RGVTTES
+63 GVTS
-70 DGSFVI
+70 DIDGNFAI
-76 EVSSEMDVLVCSFLG
+76 KVSSDRDVLVFSFLG
-91 YRPLELRVGA
+91 YSSVELSVG
-101 RTDFQVALEEESLAV
+101 TQTWFSVTLQEESLAV
-116 DEVVV
+116 EQVIV
-121 TGYGSGI
+121 TGYGNGI
-128 KKEALT
+128 KKESIT
-134 GSIANIGAER
+134 GSIANINAGK

-156 LAGKVP
+156 LAGKVA

-169 DGQPGAA
+169 DGQPGAT
-176 TSISIRNMGNALF
+176 TSISIRNMGSALF
-189 VIDGVQSTQGSFD
+189 VIDGVQSTQGSFN

-240 KSGHSVNVNAYYGA
+240 KTGHSVNINAYYGA

-268 YIAGHIQSATI
+268 YIEGHIQSATI

-291 NACRNGSLLG
+291 NNYRNGTLRG

-308 VRNSAPQAY
+308 VRSSAPQAY
-317 ISANASGGSDK
+317 ISANASGGTDK

-339 QKSVINHYGGFRRYN
+339 QKSVINNYGGFQRYN
-354 VQFNLDARISRRL
+354 IQFNLDTRINKRL
-367 KVGARFNG
+367 KLGVRFNG

-385 PGDDVWAAIFAI
+385 PGDDVWAAIFSI
-397 WRNPPTSRPF
+397 WRNPPTNRPF
-407 ANDNPNYP
+407 ANDNPDYP

-432 RSGYLKDTYRVGQLS
+432 RSGYLKDTYRVCQLS
-447 ANVEYEILDGLKLKG
+447 ANIEYEIIEGLKLKG
-462 LASYYLGN
+462 LTSYYLGN

-518 LTYDKTFGRHTIS
+518 LTYDKVIGRHTLSSVIAS
-531 AVVAGEV
+531 EI
-538 YHETNP
+538 YHEINP

-580 FVARVNYNYADR
+580 FVARVNYNYADQ
-592 YYVELAGRY
+592 YYIELAGRY
-601 DGSWKFRKGNRWA
+601 DGSWKFRRGNRWA

-619 SVGWRPSEEVFWKE
+619 SIGWRPSEEHFWKE
-633 SSLASWFSA
+633 GSISHWFNSL
-642 LKVRAS
+642 KIRAS
-648 FGQLGYDELSW
+648 FGQLGYDNLSW
-659 FDTDEN
+659 YDTDEN
-665 GNRVLRTLAP
+665 GNRILRTLAP
-675 FDYLA
+675 FDYLS

-685 VGGAVI
+685 VGGAVL
-691 DGKYVTG
+691 DGKYQTG

-705 TTTVSWITVD
+705 TTTISWITVN
-715 MYDVGLDFGF
+715 MYDVGIDFGF
-725 FENRLSGSIDYFY
+725 LANRLSGSLDYFY

-751 LVPSEVGFSLPPE
+751 LIPSEVGFTLPPE

-774 DGNIAWSDRVRDLRY
+774 DGNIAWADRVRDFRY
-789 SVGANF
+789 SVGVNF

-802 RHQYNP
+802 HHQYNP
-808 QFENSWDEYVNSAW
+808 QFKNSWDEYVNSGW

-837 FRSWE
+837 FCSWE
-842 EIRNYPV
+842 EIGNYPV
-849 DIDGRSNSTLRPGDI
+849 DIDGKNNSTLRPGDI
-864 RYKDLNGDRLI
+864 RYKDLNGDGLI
-875 NDKDKRPIGYAEGM
+875 NDMDKRPIGYAEGM

-895 GLSLSF
+895 GLSLSL
-901 EWRGLDLSCDF
+901 EWNGIDMSCDF

-946 LSDITDP
+946 LSDIADP
-953 GSKLIPGEFPTAL
+953 QSPLIPGEFPTAL

-982 KNIAYVKL
+982 KNITYIKL

-996 YSLPQ
+996 YTLPQ
-1001 RWMSKAGIKKLRIYL
+1001 RWMSKAGINKLRLYL

-1025 NKGLYDIDPE
+1025 NMGAYDIDPE
-1035 IANATGIVY
+1035 IANSTGIVY
-1044 PTTRIMGAGI
+1044 PTTRVIGTGI

>member
-1 MKRGRLFYL
+1 MKRRGQFYL
-10 FILLLMLC
+10 FILLLMLF
-18 PFQRTTASGPA
+18 PTYLIVASDTT
-29 DDPARNA
+29 DDRKV
-36 TWRVKGEIRNPAG
+36 TWDVEGRISDSNGS
-49 NPIVGAS
+49 PIVGAM
-56 VVIKGTA
+56 VILKGTLQ
-63 RGVTTES
+63 GVTS
-70 DGSFVI
+70 DIDGNFAI
-76 EVSSEMDVLVCSFLG
+76 KVSSDRDVLVFSFLG
-91 YRPLELRVGA
+91 YSSVELSVG
-101 RTDFQVALEEESLAV
+101 TQTWFSVTLQEESLAV
-116 DEVVV
+116 EQVIV
-121 TGYGSGI
+121 TGYGNGI
-128 KKEALT
+128 KKESIT
-134 GSIANIGAER
+134 GSIANINAGK

-156 LAGKVP
+156 LAGKVA

-169 DGQPGAA
+169 DGQPGAT
-176 TSISIRNMGNALF
+176 TSISIRNMGSALF
-189 VIDGVQSTQGSFD
+189 VIDGVQSTQGSFN

-240 KSGHSVNVNAYYGA
+240 KTGHSVNINAYYGA

-268 YIAGHIQSATI
+268 YIEGHIQSATI

-291 NACRNGSLLG
+291 NNYRNGTLRG

-308 VRNSAPQAY
+308 VRSSAPQAY
-317 ISANASGGSDK
+317 ISANASGGTDK

-339 QKSVINHYGGFRRYN
+339 QKSVINNYGGFQRYN
-354 VQFNLDARISRRL
+354 IQFNLDTRINKRL
-367 KVGARFNG
+367 KLGVRFNG

-385 PGDDVWAAIFAI
+385 PGDDVWAAIFSI
-397 WRNPPTSRPF
+397 WRNPPTNRPF
-407 ANDNPNYP
+407 ANDNPDYP

-432 RSGYLKDTYRVGQLS
+432 RSGYLKDTYRVCQLS
-447 ANVEYEILDGLKLKG
+447 ANIEYEIIEGLKLKG
-462 LASYYLGN
+462 LTSYYLGN

-518 LTYDKTFGRHTIS
+518 LTYDKVIGRHTLSSVIAS
-531 AVVAGEV
+531 EI
-538 YHETNP
+538 YHEINP

-580 FVARVNYNYADR
+580 FVARVNYNYADQ
-592 YYVELAGRY
+592 YYIELAGRY
-601 DGSWKFRKGNRWA
+601 DGSWKFRRGNRWA

-619 SVGWRPSEEVFWKE
+619 SIGWRPSEEHFWKE
-633 SSLASWFSA
+633 GSISHWFNSL
-642 LKVRAS
+642 KIRAS
-648 FGQLGYDELSW
+648 FGQLGYDNLSW
-659 FDTDEN
+659 YDTDEN
-665 GNRVLRTLAP
+665 GNRILRTLAP
-675 FDYLA
+675 FDYLS

-685 VGGAVI
+685 VGGAVL
-691 DGKYVTG
+691 DGKYQTG

-705 TTTVSWITVD
+705 TTTISWITVN
-715 MYDVGLDFGF
+715 MYDVGIDFGF
-725 FENRLSGSIDYFY
+725 LANRLSGSLDYFY

-751 LVPSEVGFSLPPE
+751 LIPSEVGFTLPPE

-774 DGNIAWSDRVRDLRY
+774 DGNIAWADRVRDFRY
-789 SVGANF
+789 SVGVNF

-802 RHQYNP
+802 HHQYNP
-808 QFENSWDEYVNSAW
+808 QFKNSWDEYVNSGW

-837 FRSWE
+837 FCSWE
-842 EIRNYPV
+842 EIGNYPV
-849 DIDGRSNSTLRPGDI
+849 DIDGKNNSTLRPGDI
-864 RYKDLNGDRLI
+864 RYKDLNGDGLI
-875 NDKDKRPIGYAEGM
+875 NDMDKRPIGYAEGM

-895 GLSLSF
+895 GLSLSL
-901 EWRGLDLSCDF
+901 EWNGIDMSCDF

-946 LSDITDP
+946 LSDIADP
-953 GSKLIPGEFPTAL
+953 QSPLIPGEFPTAL

-982 KNIAYVKL
+982 KNITYIKL

-996 YSLPQ
+996 YTLPQ
-1001 RWMSKAGIKKLRIYL
+1001 RWMSKAGINKLRLYL

-1025 NKGLYDIDPE
+1025 NMGAYDIDPE
-1035 IANATGIVY
+1035 IANSTGIVY
-1044 PTTRIMGAGI
+1044 PTTRVIGTGI

>member
-1 MKRGRLFYL
+1 MLFPTYL
-10 FILLLMLC
+10 IV
-18 PFQRTTASGPA
+18 ASGTT
-29 DDPARNA
+29 DDRKV
-36 TWRVKGEIRNPAG
+36 TWDVEGRISDSNGS
-49 NPIVGAS
+49 PIVGAM
-56 VVIKGTA
+56 VILKGTSQ
-63 RGVTTES
+63 GVTS
-70 DGSFVI
+70 DIDGNFAI
-76 EVSSEMDVLVCSFLG
+76 KVSSDRDVLVFSFLG
-91 YRPLELRVGA
+91 YSSVELSVGT
-101 RTDFQVALEEESLAV
+101 RTWLSVTLQEESLAV
-116 DEVVV
+116 EQVIV
-121 TGYGSGI
+121 TGYGNGI
-128 KKEALT
+128 KKESIT
-134 GSIANIGAER
+134 GSIANINAGK

-156 LAGKVP
+156 LAGKVA

-169 DGQPGAA
+169 DGQPGAT
-176 TSISIRNMGNALF
+176 TSISIRNMGSALF
-189 VIDGVQSTQGSFD
+189 VIDGVQSTQGSFN

-240 KSGHSVNVNAYYGA
+240 KTGHSVNINAYYGA

-268 YIAGHIQSATI
+268 YIEGHIQSATI

-291 NACRNGSLLG
+291 NNYRNGTLRG

-308 VRNSAPQAY
+308 VRSSAPQAY
-317 ISANASGGSDK
+317 ISANASGGTDK

-339 QKSVINHYGGFRRYN
+339 QKSVINNYGGFQRYN
-354 VQFNLDARISRRL
+354 VQFNLDTRINKRL
-367 KVGARFNG
+367 KLGVRFNG

-397 WRNPPTSRPF
+397 WRNPPTNRPF
-407 ANDNPNYP
+407 ANDNPDYP

-432 RSGYLKDTYRVGQLS
+432 RSGYLKDTYRVYQLS
-447 ANVEYEILDGLKLKG
+447 ANIEYEIIEGLKLKG
-462 LASYYLGN
+462 LTSYYLGN

-518 LTYDKTFGRHTIS
+518 LTYDKVIGRHTLSSVIAS
-531 AVVAGEV
+531 EI
-538 YHETNP
+538 YHEINP

-592 YYVELAGRY
+592 YYIELAGRY
-601 DGSWKFRKGNRWA
+601 DGSWKFRRGNRWA

-619 SVGWRPSEEVFWKE
+619 SIGWRPSEEHFWKE
-633 SSLASWFSA
+633 GSISHWFNSL
-642 LKVRAS
+642 KIRAS
-648 FGQLGYDELSW
+648 FGQLGYDNLSW
-659 FDTDEN
+659 YDTDEN
-665 GNRVLRTLAP
+665 GNRILRTLAP
-675 FDYLA
+675 FDYLS

-685 VGGAVI
+685 VGGAVL
-691 DGKYVTG
+691 DGKYQTG

-705 TTTVSWITVD
+705 TTTISWITVN
-715 MYDVGLDFGF
+715 MYDVGIDFGF
-725 FENRLSGSIDYFY
+725 LANRLSGSLDYFY

-751 LVPSEVGFSLPPE
+751 LIPSEVGFTLPPE

-774 DGNIAWSDRVRDLRY
+774 DGNIAWADRVRDFRY
-789 SVGANF
+789 SVGVNF

-802 RHQYNP
+802 HHQYNP
-808 QFENSWDEYVNSAW
+808 QFKNSWDEYVNSGW

-837 FRSWE
+837 FCSWE
-842 EIRNYPV
+842 EIGNYPV
-849 DIDGRSNSTLRPGDI
+849 DIDGKNNSTLRPGDI
-864 RYKDLNGDRLI
+864 RYKDLNGDGLI
-875 NDKDKRPIGYAEGM
+875 NDMDKRPIGYAEGM

-895 GLSLSF
+895 GLSLSL
-901 EWRGLDLSCDF
+901 EWNGIDMSCDF

-946 LSDITDP
+946 LSDIADP
-953 GSKLIPGEFPTAL
+953 QSPLIPGEFPTAL

-982 KNIAYVKL
+982 KNITYIKL

-996 YSLPQ
+996 YTLPQ
-1001 RWMSKAGIKKLRIYL
+1001 RWMSKAGINKLRLYL

-1025 NKGLYDIDPE
+1025 NMGAYDIDPE
-1035 IANATGIVY
+1035 IANSTGIVY
-1044 PTTRIMGAGI
+1044 PTTRVIGTGI

>member
-1 MKRGRLFYL
+1 MKRRGQFYL
-10 FILLLMLC
+10 FILLLMLF
-18 PFQRTTASGPA
+18 PTYLIVASDTT
-29 DDPARNA
+29 DDRKV
-36 TWRVKGEIRNPAG
+36 TWDVEGRISDSNGS
-49 NPIVGAS
+49 PIVGAM
-56 VVIKGTA
+56 VILKGTSQ
-63 RGVTTES
+63 GVTS
-70 DGSFVI
+70 DIDGNFAI
-76 EVSSEMDVLVCSFLG
+76 KVSSDRDVLVFSFLG
-91 YRPLELRVGA
+91 YSSVELSVG
-101 RTDFQVALEEESLAV
+101 TQTWFSVTLQEESLAV
-116 DEVVV
+116 EQVIV
-121 TGYGSGI
+121 TGYGNGI
-128 KKEALT
+128 KKESIT
-134 GSIANIGAER
+134 GSIANINAGK

-156 LAGKVP
+156 LAGKVA

-169 DGQPGAA
+169 DGQPGAT
-176 TSISIRNMGNALF
+176 TSISIRNMGSALF
-189 VIDGVQSTQGSFD
+189 VIDGVQSTQGSFN

-240 KSGHSVNVNAYYGA
+240 KTGHSVNVNAYYGA

-268 YIAGHIQSATI
+268 YIEGHIQSATI

-291 NACRNGSLLG
+291 NNYRNGTLRG

-308 VRNSAPQAY
+308 VRSSAPQAY
-317 ISANASGGSDK
+317 ISANASGGTDK

-339 QKSVINHYGGFRRYN
+339 QKSVINNYGGFQRYN
-354 VQFNLDARISRRL
+354 VQFNLDTRINKRL
-367 KVGARFNG
+367 KLGVRFNG

-385 PGDDVWAAIFAI
+385 PGDDVWAAIFSI
-397 WRNPPTSRPF
+397 WRNPPTNRPF
-407 ANDNPNYP
+407 ANDNPDYP

-432 RSGYLKDTYRVGQLS
+432 RSGYLKDTYRVCQLS
-447 ANVEYEILDGLKLKG
+447 ANIEYEIIEGLKLKG
-462 LASYYLGN
+462 LTSYYLGN

-518 LTYDKTFGRHTIS
+518 LTYDKVIGRHTLSSVIAS
-531 AVVAGEV
+531 EI
-538 YHETNP
+538 YHEINP

-580 FVARVNYNYADR
+580 FVARVNYNYADQ
-592 YYVELAGRY
+592 YYIELAGRY
-601 DGSWKFRKGNRWA
+601 DGSWKFRRGNRWA

-619 SVGWRPSEEVFWKE
+619 SIGWRPSEEHFWKE
-633 SSLASWFSA
+633 GSISHWFNSL
-642 LKVRAS
+642 KIRAS
-648 FGQLGYDELSW
+648 FGQLGYDNLSW
-659 FDTDEN
+659 YDTDEN
-665 GNRVLRTLAP
+665 GNRILRTLAP
-675 FDYLA
+675 FDYLS

-685 VGGAVI
+685 VGGAVL
-691 DGKYVTG
+691 DGKYQTG

-705 TTTVSWITVD
+705 TTTISWITVN
-715 MYDVGLDFGF
+715 MYDVGIDFGF
-725 FENRLSGSIDYFY
+725 LANRLSGSLDYFY

-751 LVPSEVGFSLPPE
+751 LIPSEVGFTLPPE

-774 DGNIAWSDRVRDLRY
+774 DGNIAWADRVRDFRY
-789 SVGANF
+789 SVGVNF

-802 RHQYNP
+802 HHQYNP
-808 QFENSWDEYVNSAW
+808 QFKNSWDEYVNSGW

-837 FRSWE
+837 FCSWE
-842 EIRNYPV
+842 EIGNYPV
-849 DIDGRSNSTLRPGDI
+849 DIDGKNNSTLRPGDI
-864 RYKDLNGDRLI
+864 RYKDLNGDGLI
-875 NDKDKRPIGYAEGM
+875 NDMDKRPIGYAEGM

-895 GLSLSF
+895 GLSLSL
-901 EWRGLDLSCDF
+901 EWNGIDMSCDF

-946 LSDITDP
+946 LSDIADP
-953 GSKLIPGEFPTAL
+953 QSPLIPGEFPTAL

-982 KNIAYVKL
+982 KNITYIKL

-996 YSLPQ
+996 YTLPQ
-1001 RWMSKAGIKKLRIYL
+1001 RWMSKAGINKLRLYL

-1025 NKGLYDIDPE
+1025 NMGAYDIDPE
-1035 IANATGIVY
+1035 IANSTGIVY
-1044 PTTRIMGAGI
+1044 PTTRVIGTGI

>member
-1 MKRGRLFYL
+1 MLFPTYLIVASDTTDDRKVTWDVEGR
-10 FILLLMLC
+10 I
-18 PFQRTTASGPA
+18 SDSNGS
-29 DDPARNA
+29 
-36 TWRVKGEIRNPAG
+36 
-49 NPIVGAS
+49 PIVGAM
-56 VVIKGTA
+56 VILKGTSQ
-63 RGVTTES
+63 GVTS
-70 DGSFVI
+70 DIDGNFAI
-76 EVSSEMDVLVCSFLG
+76 KVSSDRDVLVFSFLG
-91 YRPLELRVGA
+91 YSSVELSVG
-101 RTDFQVALEEESLAV
+101 TQTWFSVTLQEESLAV
-116 DEVVV
+116 EQVIV
-121 TGYGSGI
+121 TGYGNGI
-128 KKEALT
+128 KKESIT
-134 GSIANIGAER
+134 GSIANINAGK

-156 LAGKVP
+156 LAGKVA

-169 DGQPGAA
+169 DGQPGAT
-176 TSISIRNMGNALF
+176 TSISIRNMGSALF
-189 VIDGVQSTQGSFD
+189 VIDGVQSTQGSFN

-240 KSGHSVNVNAYYGA
+240 KTGHSVNINAYYGA

-268 YIAGHIQSATI
+268 YIEGHIQSATI
-279 TGSPGEFTMDDL
+279 TGSPGEFTMGDL
-291 NACRNGSLLG
+291 NDYRNGTLRG

-308 VRNSAPQAY
+308 VRSSAPQAY
-317 ISANASGGSDK
+317 ISANASGGTDK

-339 QKSVINHYGGFRRYN
+339 QKSVINNYGGFQRYN
-354 VQFNLDARISRRL
+354 VQFNLDTRINKRL
-367 KVGARFNG
+367 KLGVRFNG

-397 WRNPPTSRPF
+397 WRNPPTNRPF
-407 ANDNPNYP
+407 ANDNPDYP

-432 RSGYLKDTYRVGQLS
+432 RSGYLKDTYRVCQLS
-447 ANVEYEILDGLKLKG
+447 ANIEYEIIEGLKLKG
-462 LASYYLGN
+462 LTSYYLGN

-518 LTYDKTFGRHTIS
+518 LTYDKVIGRHTLSSVIAS
-531 AVVAGEV
+531 EI
-538 YHETNP
+538 YHEINP

-580 FVARVNYNYADR
+580 FVARVNYNYADQ
-592 YYVELAGRY
+592 YYIEFAGRY
-601 DGSWKFRKGNRWA
+601 DGSWKFRRGNRWA

-619 SVGWRPSEEVFWKE
+619 SIGWRPSEEHFWKE
-633 SSLASWFSA
+633 GSISHWFNSL
-642 LKVRAS
+642 KIRAS
-648 FGQLGYDELSW
+648 FGQLGYDNLSW
-659 FDTDEN
+659 YDTDEN
-665 GNRVLRTLAP
+665 GNRILRTLAP
-675 FDYLA
+675 FDYLS

-685 VGGAVI
+685 VGGAVL
-691 DGKYVTG
+691 DGKYQTG

-705 TTTVSWITVD
+705 TTTISWITVN
-715 MYDVGLDFGF
+715 MYDVGIDFGF
-725 FENRLSGSIDYFY
+725 LANRLSGSLDYFY

-751 LVPSEVGFSLPPE
+751 LIPSEVGFTLPPE

-774 DGNIAWSDRVRDLRY
+774 DGNIAWADRVRDFRY
-789 SVGANF
+789 SVGVNF

-802 RHQYNP
+802 YHQYNP
-808 QFENSWDEYVNSAW
+808 QFKNSWDEYVNSGW

-837 FRSWE
+837 FCSWE
-842 EIRNYPV
+842 EIGNYPV
-849 DIDGRSNSTLRPGDI
+849 DIDGKNNSTLRPGDI
-864 RYKDLNGDRLI
+864 RYKDLNGDGLI
-875 NDKDKRPIGYAEGM
+875 NDMDKRPIGYAEGM

-895 GLSLSF
+895 GLSLSL
-901 EWRGLDLSCDF
+901 EWNGIDMSCDF

-946 LSDITDP
+946 LSDIADP
-953 GSKLIPGEFPTAL
+953 QSPLIPGEFPTAL

-982 KNIAYVKL
+982 KNITYIKL

-996 YSLPQ
+996 YTLPQ
-1001 RWMSKAGIKKLRIYL
+1001 RWMSKAGINKLRLYL

-1025 NKGLYDIDPE
+1025 NMGAYDIDPE
-1035 IANATGIVY
+1035 IANSTGIVY
-1044 PTTRIMGAGI
+1044 PTTRVIGTGI

>member
-1 MKRGRLFYL
+1 MKRRGQFYL
-10 FILLLMLC
+10 FILLLMLF
-18 PFQRTTASGPA
+18 PTYLIVASDTT
-29 DDPARNA
+29 DDRKV
-36 TWRVKGEIRNPAG
+36 TWDVEGRISDSNGS
-49 NPIVGAS
+49 PIVGAM
-56 VVIKGTA
+56 VILKGTSL
-63 RGVTTES
+63 GVTS
-70 DGSFVI
+70 DIDGNFSI
-76 EVSSEMDVLVCSFLG
+76 KVSSDRDVLVFSFLG
-91 YRPLELRVGA
+91 YSSVELSVG
-101 RTDFQVALEEESLAV
+101 TQTWFSVTLQEESLAV
-116 DEVVV
+116 EQVIV
-121 TGYGSGI
+121 TGYGNGI
-128 KKEALT
+128 KKESIT
-134 GSIANIGAER
+134 GSIANINAGK

-156 LAGKVP
+156 LAGKVA

-169 DGQPGAA
+169 DGQPGAT
-176 TSISIRNMGNALF
+176 TSISIRNMGSALF
-189 VIDGVQSTQGSFD
+189 VIDGVQSTQGSFN

-240 KSGHSVNVNAYYGA
+240 KTGNSVNVNAYYGA

-268 YIAGHIQSATI
+268 YIEGHIQSATI

-291 NACRNGSLLG
+291 NNYRNGTLRG

-308 VRNSAPQAY
+308 VRSSAPQAY
-317 ISANASGGSDK
+317 ISANASGGTDK

-339 QKSVINHYGGFRRYN
+339 QKSVINNYGGFQRYN
-354 VQFNLDARISRRL
+354 VQFNLDARINKRL
-367 KVGARFNG
+367 KLGVRFNG

-397 WRNPPTSRPF
+397 WRNPPTNRPF
-407 ANDNPNYP
+407 ANDNPDYP

-432 RSGYLKDTYRVGQLS
+432 RSGYLKDTYRVCQLS
-447 ANVEYEILDGLKLKG
+447 ANIECEIIEGLKLKG
-462 LASYYLGN
+462 LTSYYLGN

-489 DTYPVIYS
+489 DAYPVIYS

-518 LTYDKTFGRHTIS
+518 LTYDKVIGRHTLSSVIAS
-531 AVVAGEV
+531 EI
-538 YHETNP
+538 YHEINP

-580 FVARVNYNYADR
+580 FVARVNYNYADQ
-592 YYVELAGRY
+592 YYIELAGRY
-601 DGSWKFRKGNRWA
+601 DGSWKFRRGNRWA

-619 SVGWRPSEEVFWKE
+619 SIGWRPSEEHFWKE
-633 SSLASWFSA
+633 GSISHWFNSL
-642 LKVRAS
+642 KIRAS
-648 FGQLGYDELSW
+648 FGQLGYDNLSW
-659 FDTDEN
+659 YDTDEN
-665 GNRVLRTLAP
+665 GNRILRTLAP
-675 FDYLA
+675 FDYLS

-685 VGGAVI
+685 VGGAVL
-691 DGKYVTG
+691 DGKYQTG

-705 TTTVSWITVD
+705 TTTISWITVN
-715 MYDVGLDFGF
+715 MYDVGIDFGF
-725 FENRLSGSIDYFY
+725 LANRLSGSLDYFY

-751 LVPSEVGFSLPPE
+751 LIPSEVGFTLPPE

-774 DGNIAWSDRVRDLRY
+774 DGNIAWADRVRDFRY
-789 SVGANF
+789 SVGVNF

-802 RHQYNP
+802 YHQYNP
-808 QFENSWDEYVNSAW
+808 QFKNSWDEYVNSGW

-837 FRSWE
+837 FCSWE
-842 EIRNYPV
+842 EIGNYPV
-849 DIDGRSNSTLRPGDI
+849 DIDGKNNSTLRPGDI
-864 RYKDLNGDRLI
+864 RYKDLNGDGLI
-875 NDKDKRPIGYAEGM
+875 NDMDKRPIGYAEGM

-895 GLSLSF
+895 GLSLSL
-901 EWRGLDLSCDF
+901 EWNGIDMSCDF

-946 LSDITDP
+946 LSDIADP
-953 GSKLIPGEFPTAL
+953 QSPLIPGEFPTAL

-982 KNIAYVKL
+982 KNITYIKL

-996 YSLPQ
+996 YTLPQ
-1001 RWMSKAGIKKLRIYL
+1001 RWMSKAGINKLRLYL

-1025 NKGLYDIDPE
+1025 NMGAYDIDPE
-1035 IANATGIVY
+1035 IANSTGIVY
-1044 PTTRIMGAGI
+1044 PTTRVIGTGI

>member
-1 MKRGRLFYL
+1 MLFPTYL
-10 FILLLMLC
+10 IV
-18 PFQRTTASGPA
+18 ASGTT
-29 DDPARNA
+29 DDRKV
-36 TWRVKGEIRNPAG
+36 TWDVEGRISDSNGS
-49 NPIVGAS
+49 PIVGAM
-56 VVIKGTA
+56 VILKGTSQ
-63 RGVTTES
+63 GVTS
-70 DGSFVI
+70 DIDGNFAI
-76 EVSSEMDVLVCSFLG
+76 KVSSDRDVLVFSFLG
-91 YRPLELRVGA
+91 YSSVELSVGT
-101 RTDFQVALEEESLAV
+101 RTWLSVTLQEESLAV
-116 DEVVV
+116 EQVIV
-121 TGYGSGI
+121 TGYGNGI
-128 KKEALT
+128 KKESIT
-134 GSIANIGAER
+134 GSIANINAGK

-156 LAGKVP
+156 LAGKVA

-169 DGQPGAA
+169 DGQPGAT
-176 TSISIRNMGNALF
+176 TSISIRNMGSALF
-189 VIDGVQSTQGSFD
+189 VIDGVQSTQGSFN

-240 KSGHSVNVNAYYGA
+240 KTGHSVNINAYYGA

-268 YIAGHIQSATI
+268 YIEGHIQSATI

-291 NACRNGSLLG
+291 NNYRNGTLRG

-308 VRNSAPQAY
+308 VRSSAPQAY
-317 ISANASGGSDK
+317 ISANASGGTDK

-339 QKSVINHYGGFRRYN
+339 QKSVINNYGGFQRYN
-354 VQFNLDARISRRL
+354 VQFNLDTRINKRL
-367 KVGARFNG
+367 KLGVRFNG

-397 WRNPPTSRPF
+397 WRNPPTNRPF
-407 ANDNPNYP
+407 ANDNPDYP

-432 RSGYLKDTYRVGQLS
+432 RSGYLKDTYRVCQLS
-447 ANVEYEILDGLKLKG
+447 ANIEYEIIEGLKLKG
-462 LASYYLGN
+462 LTSYYLGN

-508 LQQQIMGQAQ
+508 LQQQIMEQAQ
-518 LTYDKTFGRHTIS
+518 LTYDKVIGRHTLSSVIAS
-531 AVVAGEV
+531 EI
-538 YHETNP
+538 YHEINP

-592 YYVELAGRY
+592 YYIELAGRY
-601 DGSWKFRKGNRWA
+601 DGSWKFRRGNRWA

-619 SVGWRPSEEVFWKE
+619 SIGWRPSEEHFWKE
-633 SSLASWFSA
+633 GSISHWFNSL
-642 LKVRAS
+642 KIRAS
-648 FGQLGYDELSW
+648 FGQLGYDNLSW
-659 FDTDEN
+659 YDTDEN
-665 GNRVLRTLAP
+665 GNRILRTLAP
-675 FDYLA
+675 FDYLS

-685 VGGAVI
+685 VGGAVL
-691 DGKYVTG
+691 DGKYQTG

-705 TTTVSWITVD
+705 TTTISWITVN
-715 MYDVGLDFGF
+715 MYDVGIDFGF
-725 FENRLSGSIDYFY
+725 LANRLSGSLDYFY

-751 LVPSEVGFSLPPE
+751 LIPSEVGFTLPPE

-774 DGNIAWSDRVRDLRY
+774 DGNIAWADRVRDFRY
-789 SVGANF
+789 SVGVNF

-802 RHQYNP
+802 HHQYNP
-808 QFENSWDEYVNSAW
+808 QFKNSWDEYVNSGW

-837 FRSWE
+837 FCSWE
-842 EIRNYPV
+842 EIGNYPV
-849 DIDGRSNSTLRPGDI
+849 DIDGKNNSTLRPGDI
-864 RYKDLNGDRLI
+864 RYKDLNGDGLI
-875 NDKDKRPIGYAEGM
+875 NDMDKRPIGYAEGM

-895 GLSLSF
+895 GLSLSL
-901 EWRGLDLSCDF
+901 EWNGIDMSCDF

-920 HVDYEMSKPFWDGG
+920 HVDYEMSKPFWDEG
-934 NTAAFVLENQWR
+934 NTATFVLENQWR
-946 LSDITDP
+946 LSDIADP
-953 GSKLIPGEFPTAL
+953 QSPLIPGEFPTAL

-982 KNIAYVKL
+982 KNITYIKL

-996 YSLPQ
+996 YTLPQ
-1001 RWMSKAGIKKLRIYL
+1001 RWMSKAGINKLRLYL

-1025 NKGLYDIDPE
+1025 NMGAYDIDPE
-1035 IANATGIVY
+1035 IANSTGIVY
-1044 PTTRIMGAGI
+1044 PTTRVIGTGI